1 MKGIRRAAAM
11 CLTMTLAVS
20 TLFGNTAWADMP
32 QKTERKKCVHV
43 HTEECYGEP
52 DEEATSS
59 QIGEEP
65 TECTHVC
72 TVESGCIR
80 NTAVSSGTNEDDSE
94 TGPDEEET
102 NDQKDSADKAE
113 NGGKQ
118 KDSADKAED
127 DEKQEDAPSV
137 STPSDME
144 DTAVPGGTVIP
155 AVKSQIFSW
164 SWYDPEENLLDGK
177 LELNGVTEEAQP
189 SFEEVTEYLPEAII
203 AQVGEKSEVG
213 GEGEEKLLITGWTC
227 SEYVQDEEGRWPLEG
242 TYEFA
247 AELPEAYEL
256 AEDADALVVE
266 VSVTG
271 DQAALTAVSG
281 TAVLH
286 VSFKA
291 GKEAKDLYF
300 DGNNFSSYNNDVM
313 DLLKQ
318 NGIRVTS
325 SGKDR
330 FQLIMTKASI
340 QNLQLSQGTW
350 EIELNGSNV
359 LEGKG
364 KYVAG
369 CGLRIND
376 NVSATIKAGTAP
388 ASLTAHNYPT
398 TGSSDG
404 SCGIQVAGSLTI
416 ESGTIEAT
424 AKAGSNSAPDS
435 GAILVGTTGTLNI
448 NGGSV
453 TAAGTGK
460 KGVYVRGNFQMTG
473 GSLTVTGS
481 GEPGIE
487 NVGSFELSD
496 GTISTKSN
504 SGGIGFLQGRGSA
517 TIKAKE
523 LNTDRLYINGDGS
536 FTVAKGGKVTSGST
550 TINSGTLTNAGEF
563 VSNGPFEKGKYGTF
577 NNTGTIS
584 GSGSLPDDAK
594 QTPDEIKDYTKKISK
609 DYYKNMSID
618 VPNLAAIQKPANAGN
633 LQYELVEDTGSDK
646 GAGTIDKETGR
657 LKVTKAGVFKI
668 KVNTQESGFYKEGE
682 NPVYITLT
690 VNKAAFP
697 DSWNLTVTAASG
709 IYNGSKGYPAA
720 TISTTGIPDGARYEY
735 QLKNTNRTDDLQEEQ
750 WKSECPKIVNVAES
764 GQFVFVRVTV
774 DNYESKIFCSDNQTD
789 ITKRRF
795 LDTKVTLEPQ
805 TVIYNG
811 QSWSPEIKVVENWQG
826 ASGAEVDKADY
837 TIQYWTYW
845 TGTGNSEVTE
855 RKDAGTYTVHL
866 IGQENYTNE
875 SNGAILTIDKCK
887 LNARITGD
895 SFDKVYDGTTDITEE
910 QNLSVQLYSDS
921 GIPDSQDVRADQ
933 VNLAYQ
939 SADVGEH
946 DIEAANI
953 TLAGD
958 NAKNYELTENSAS
971 VKGSII
977 ARDFA
982 SMTVSADPLTYNGTE
997 QKPQILASVETGL
1010 SNVSPDAVVFTYSKN
1025 GVDYQSEIPGFT
1037 DAGTYQVYVKASM
1050 DNFNDAVKTVDVTVQ
1065 QASSNS
1071 GSHSGGGKDSGGKD
1085 SSGKGSSGKG
1095 SSGKSSSGSSGTVT
1109 KDSQKGYRSEEQGV
1123 ITGASNQAVND
1134 GYSHWIK
1141 DARGW
1146 WLRYSDG
1153 TWPMGNTG
1161 AFHWEKVNGR
1171 WWAFGADGYLS
1182 TGWLYDTLYQGWFY
1196 MDENQGMLTGWQFI
1210 NGKWYYLNPSHDGSA
1225 GIMYSN
1231 RRTPDGWYVK
1241 EDGSW
1246 DEEAGR

>member
-1 MKGIRRAAAM
+1 MKGIRRAAAV

-32 QKTERKKCVHV
+32 QKTEKKKCVHV
-43 HTEECYGEP
+43 HSEECYGEP

-80 NTAVSSGTNEDDSE
+80 NTASSSGTNEDDSE
-94 TGPDEEET
+94 TGPDDEET

-113 NGGKQ
+113 NA
-118 KDSADKAED
+118 S
-127 DEKQEDAPSV
+127 SV

-144 DTAVPGGTVIP
+144 NTTIPGGTVIP

-164 SWYDPEENLLDGK
+164 SWYDLEENLLDGR
-177 LELNGVTEEAQP
+177 LELSGVTEESQP
-189 SFEEVTEYLPEAII
+189 SFEEVAEYLPQAII
-203 AQVGEKSEVG
+203 AQVGEESEVG
-213 GEGEEKLLITGWTC
+213 GEEEGKIPITGWNC
-227 SEYVQDEEGRWPLEG
+227 NEYVQDEEGRWPLEG

-256 AEDADALVVE
+256 AEDVDALVVE

-271 DQAALTAVSG
+271 DQVAMPVVSG
-281 TAVLH
+281 TPVLH
-286 VSFKA
+286 VSFNSGEDSKS
-291 GKEAKDLYF
+291 LYF
-300 DGNNFSSYNNDVM
+300 DDHNFSSVNNDVM
-313 DLLKQ
+313 DLL
-318 NGIRVTS
+318 NDHGIEVTS
-325 SGKDR
+325 SGENS
-330 FQLIMTKASI
+330 FQLRMTNATI
-340 QNLQLSQGTW
+340 QNLELSRGTW
-350 EIELNGSNV
+350 EIVLNGRNV

-364 KYVAG
+364 KGFSG

-376 NVSATIKAGTAP
+376 WTSATIKAEP
-388 ASLTAHNYPT
+388 ESASLKVQNYPT
-398 TGSSDG
+398 KKTRDDTSSA
-404 SCGIQVAGSLTI
+404 IVVAGSLTI
-416 ESGTIEAT
+416 ESGTIEA
-424 AKAGSNSAPDS
+424 AAYAEQNSDPVS
-435 GAILVGTTGTLNI
+435 GAIVVQRKGALNI

-453 TAAGTGK
+453 TAAGTHK
-460 KGVYVRGNFQMTG
+460 NGVYVLGNFQMSG
-473 GSLTVTGS
+473 GRLTVTGS
-481 GEPGIE
+481 GKPGIE
-487 NVGSFELSD
+487 NVGDFNLSD
-496 GTISTKSN
+496 GTISAKSN
-504 SGGIGFLQGRGSA
+504 SGGIGFLQRGGSA
-517 TIKAKE
+517 TIQAKE
-523 LNTDRLYINGDGS
+523 LNTDRLYINGNSS
-536 FTVAKGGKVTSGST
+536 FTVARRGKVTSGST
-550 TINSGTLTNAGEF
+550 TINSGTLTNEGEF
-563 VSNGPFEKGKYGTF
+563 VSNGPFVKEKDGTF
-577 NNTGTIS
+577 INTGTIS

-594 QTPDEIKDYTKKISK
+594 QTPDPITGYTAKISEN
-609 DYYKNMSID
+609 YKENMSID
-618 VPNLAAIQKPANAGN
+618 VKNLAAIQKPVKAGN
-633 LQYELVEDTGSDK
+633 LQYELTEYTGSDK
-646 GAGTIDKETGR
+646 GEGTIDKETGH
-657 LKVTKAGVFKI
+657 LTVTKAGVFKI
-668 KVNTQESGFYKEGE
+668 KVNTQASGFYKAGE
-682 NPVYITLT
+682 NPVDITLT
-690 VNKAAFP
+690 VNKAKFP

-709 IYNGSKGYPAA
+709 EYRGAQGYPAA
-720 TISTTGIPDGARYEY
+720 AISASGIPKGAGYEY
-735 QLKNTNRTDDLQEEQ
+735 QLKRTKSTDDLHEDQ
-750 WKSECPKIVNVAES
+750 WKSKCPKIVNVAES

-774 DNYESKIFCSDNQTD
+774 DNYESKIFCSGNQTN
-789 ITKRRF
+789 ITKRSF
-795 LDTKVTLEPQ
+795 TDTKVTLEPE

-811 QSWSPEIKVVENWQG
+811 QSRNPEIKVVENWQG
-826 ASGAEVDKADY
+826 ASGDEVDKADY
-837 TIQYWTYW
+837 TIKDWTYW
-845 TGTGNSEVTE
+845 TGTDNRIVKE
-855 RKDAGTYTVHL
+855 RKNAGTYTVSL
-866 IGQENYTNE
+866 LGQGNYTNE
-875 SNGAILTIDKCK
+875 SNKAILTIDKCK
-887 LNARITGD
+887 LNARITGN
-895 SFDKVYDGTTDITEE
+895 SFDKVYDGTTDIREE

-921 GIPDSQDVRADQ
+921 GTPDSQDVRADQ

-946 DIEAANI
+946 NIEAANI

-958 NAKNYELTENSAS
+958 NAKNYELTENSTS
-971 VKGSII
+971 IKGNIV

-982 SMTVSADPLTYNGTE
+982 SMTVSADSLTYNGTE
-997 QKPQILASVETGL
+997 QKPQIHASVETGL

-1050 DNFNDAVKTVDVTVQ
+1050 DNFNDAVKTVNVTVQ
-1065 QASSNS
+1065 QAPSSS

-1085 SSGKGSSGKG
+1085 SGGKG
-1095 SSGKSSSGSSGTVT
+1095 SSGKSSSVSSGTVT

-1171 WWAFGADGYLS
+1171 WWAFGAEGYLS
-1182 TGWLYDTLYQGWFY
+1182 TGWIYDTLYQGWFY

-1210 NGKWYYLNPSHDGSA
+1210 NGKWYYLNSNQDGSA
-1225 GIMYSN
+1225 GIMYSK

>member
-11 CLTMTLAVS
+11 CLAMTLAVS

-32 QKTERKKCVHV
+32 QKTEKKKCVHV

-65 TECTHVC
+65 TECTHIC

-94 TGPDEEET
+94 TGPDDEET
-102 NDQKDSADKAE
+102 NDQK
-113 NGGKQ
+113 N
-118 KDSADKAED
+118 SADKAED

-144 DTAVPGGTVIP
+144 DTTVPGGTVIP

-177 LELNGVTEEAQP
+177 LELSGVTEEAQP
-189 SFEEVTEYLPEAII
+189 SFEEVTEYLPQAII
-203 AQVGEKSEVG
+203 AQVGEESEAG
-213 GEGEEKLLITGWTC
+213 KEEKLPITGWSC
-227 SEYVQDEEGRWPLEG
+227 NEYVQDEEGCWPLEG

-247 AELPEAYEL
+247 AELPEEYEL
-256 AEDADALVVE
+256 AEDVDALVVE

-271 DQAALTAVSG
+271 DQAALTAYDPNNV
-281 TAVLH
+281 VLS
-286 VSFKA
+286 VNFEEGESFKNLA
-291 GKEAKDLYF
+291 YNESG
-300 DGNNFSSYNNDVM
+300 FSSLRNDVM
-313 DLLKQ
+313 NLLKQ
-318 NGIRVTS
+318 HGITVTS
-325 SGKDR
+325 SGENR
-330 FQLIMTKASI
+330 FQLIMTNASI
-340 QNLQLSQGTW
+340 QNLELSRGTW
-350 EIELNGSNV
+350 EIVLNESNV
-359 LEGKG
+359 LKGKG
-364 KYVAG
+364 TQVG
-369 CGLRIND
+369 GVGLKIKE

-398 TGSSDG
+398 TGTSNDG
-404 SCGIQVAGSLTI
+404 SSGIAVEGNLTI

-424 AKAGSNSAPDS
+424 ADAGKNSAPFS
-435 GAILVGTTGTLNI
+435 GGIVVGREGILNI
-448 NGGSV
+448 NGGAV

-460 KGVYVRGNFQMTG
+460 NGVFVRGNFRMKG
-473 GSLTVTGS
+473 GSLTATGS
-481 GEPGIE
+481 RKPGIE
-487 NVGSFELSD
+487 NEGTFELSG
-496 GTISTKSN
+496 GTISTSADN
-504 SGGIGFLQGRGSA
+504 GGTGFVQRGKPA
-517 TIKAKE
+517 MIKANE
-523 LNTDRLYINGDGS
+523 LNTDRLNITGNSS
-536 FTVAKGGKVTSGST
+536 FTVARGGKVTSGST
-550 TINSGTLTNAGEF
+550 IINSGTLTNEGEF
-563 VSNGPFEKGKYGTF
+563 VSNGPFVKEKDGTF
-577 NNTGTIS
+577 INKGTIS
-584 GSGSLPDDAK
+584 GNGSLPDDLK
-594 QTPDEIKDYTKKISK
+594 QKPGNITVNQAEISAGYRD
-609 DYYKNMSID
+609 NMLID
-618 VPNLAAIQKPANAGN
+618 VPSLAGIHKPVNAGN
-633 LQYELVEDTGSDK
+633 LQYELAEYTGSDK
-646 GAGTIDKETGR
+646 GEGTINEETGQ
-657 LKVTKAGVFKI
+657 LTVKKAGVFKI
-668 KVNTQESGFYKEGE
+668 KVNTQASGLYEAGK

-697 DSWNLTVTAASG
+697 DHWNLIVTATSD

-720 TISTTGIPDGARYEY
+720 AISASGIPKGAGYEY
-735 QLKNTNRTDDLQEEQ
+735 QLKRTKNTDDLQEDQ

-764 GQFVFVRVTV
+764 EQFVFVRVTV
-774 DNYESKIFCSDNQTD
+774 DNYESKVFCSDNRTS
-789 ITKRRF
+789 ITERSF
-795 LDTKVTLEPQ
+795 TDTKVTLEPE

-811 QSWSPEIKVVENWQG
+811 QSRNPEIKVVENWQG
-826 ASGAEVDKADY
+826 TSGDEVNKADY
-837 TIQYWTYW
+837 TIKYWTYW
-845 TGTGNSEVTE
+845 TGTDNSIVRE

-866 IGQENYTNE
+866 LGQGNYKNE
-875 SNGAILTIDKCK
+875 SNTAIFTIDKCK
-887 LNARITGD
+887 LNARITGY

-921 GIPDSQDVRADQ
+921 GTPDSQDVRADQ

-958 NAKNYELTENSAS
+958 NAKNYELTENSTS
-971 VKGSII
+971 IKGNIV

-997 QKPQILASVETGL
+997 QKPQIQASVETGL

-1050 DNFNDAVKTVDVTVQ
+1050 ANFNDAVKTVNVTVQ
-1065 QASSNS
+1065 QAPSSS
-1071 GSHSGGGKDSGGKD
+1071 GSHSGGG
-1085 SSGKGSSGKG
+1085 GKG

-1171 WWAFGADGYLS
+1171 WWAFGAEGYLS
-1182 TGWLYDTLYQGWFY
+1182 TGWIYDTLYQGWFY

-1210 NGKWYYLNPSHDGSA
+1210 NGKWYYLNSNQDGSA
-1225 GIMYSN
+1225 GIMYSK

>member
-1 MKGIRRAAAM
+1 MKGIRRAAAV

-32 QKTERKKCVHV
+32 QKTEKKKCVHV

-52 DEEATSS
+52 DEAATSS
-59 QIGEEP
+59 QIEEEP

-80 NTAVSSGTNEDDSE
+80 NTASSSGTNEDDSE
-94 TGPDEEET
+94 TGPDDEET

-113 NGGKQ
+113 N
-118 KDSADKAED
+118 
-127 DEKQEDAPSV
+127 APSV

-144 DTAVPGGTVIP
+144 DTTVPGGTVIP

-177 LELNGVTEEAQP
+177 LELSGVTEEAQP
-189 SFEEVTEYLPEAII
+189 SFEEVTEYLPQAII
-203 AQVGEKSEVG
+203 AQVGEESEAG
-213 GEGEEKLLITGWTC
+213 KEEKLPITGWSC
-227 SEYVQDEEGRWPLEG
+227 NEYVQDEEGRWPLEG

-256 AEDADALVVE
+256 AEDAEALVVE

-271 DQAALTAVSG
+271 DQAAMPVVSG
-281 TAVLH
+281 TPVLH
-286 VSFKA
+286 VSFNSGDEVKS
-291 GKEAKDLYF
+291 LYF
-300 DGNNFSSYNNDVM
+300 DGENFSSVYSDVM
-313 DLLKQ
+313 NLLKAR
-318 NGIRVTS
+318 GITVTS
-325 SGKDR
+325 LGESS
-330 FQLIMTKASI
+330 FQLTMTNASI
-340 QNLQLSQGTW
+340 QYLELSQGTW
-350 EIELNGSNV
+350 EIVLNGSNE
-359 LEGKG
+359 LKGKG
-364 KYVAG
+364 KGVGG
-369 CGLRIND
+369 CGLRIN
-376 NVSATIKAGTAP
+376 NWVSATIEAGTAP
-388 ASLTAHNYPT
+388 ASLKAKNSPT
-398 TGSSDG
+398 TGRSDPSS
-404 SCGIQVAGSLTI
+404 GIVVAGNLTI

-424 AKAGSNSAPDS
+424 AYAGNNSDPFS
-435 GAILVGTTGTLNI
+435 GAIVVGRKGTLNI
-448 NGGSV
+448 SGGSV

-460 KGVYVRGNFQMTG
+460 NGMFVRGNFQMAG

-481 GEPGIE
+481 GKPGIE
-487 NVGSFELSD
+487 NEGTFELSG

-504 SGGIGFLQGRGSA
+504 SDGIGFLQSGRSA
-517 TIKAKE
+517 TIQDKE
-523 LNTDRLYINGDGS
+523 LITDRLYITNSS
-536 FTVAKGGKVTSGST
+536 FTVASGGKVTSGST
-550 TINSGTLTNAGEF
+550 IIDRGTLTNEGEF
-563 VSNGPFEKGKYGTF
+563 VSNGPFEKKEGTF
-577 NNTGTIS
+577 INTGTIS
-584 GSGSLPDDAK
+584 GSGSLPDDLK
-594 QTPDEIKDYTKKISK
+594 QKPGNITVNQAEISEN
-609 DYYKNMSID
+609 YKENMSIN
-618 VPNLAAIQKPANAGN
+618 VPSLAGIHKPVNAGN

-646 GAGTIDKETGR
+646 GEGTIDKETGQ
-657 LKVTKAGVFKI
+657 LTVTKAGVFKI
-668 KVNTQESGFYKEGE
+668 KVNTQASGFYKAGE

-697 DSWNLTVTAASG
+697 GDWNLTVTAASDEYRG
-709 IYNGSKGYPAA
+709 AQGYPAA
-720 TISTTGIPDGARYEY
+720 AINASGIPSGARYEY
-735 QLKNTNRTDDLQEEQ
+735 QLKSTSSTDDLQEDQ

-774 DNYESKIFCSDNQTD
+774 DNYKSKVFCSGNPTS
-789 ITKRRF
+789 IIKRRF
-795 LDTKVTLEPQ
+795 ADTKVTLEPE

-826 ASGAEVDKADY
+826 ASGDEVDKADY
-837 TIQYWTYW
+837 IIQDWTYW
-845 TGTGNSEVTE
+845 TGTDNSKVTE
-855 RKDAGTYTVHL
+855 RKDAGIYTVYL
-866 IGQENYTNE
+866 LGQRNYTNE
-875 SNGAILTIDKCK
+875 SKQAILTIDKCK
-887 LNARITGD
+887 LNARITGY

-910 QNLSVQLYSDS
+910 QNLFVQLYSDS
-921 GIPDSQDVRADQ
+921 GTPDSQDVRADQ

-946 DIEAANI
+946 NIEAANI

-958 NAKNYELTENSAS
+958 NAKNYELTENSTS
-971 VKGSII
+971 IKGNIV

-982 SMTVSADPLTYNGTE
+982 SMTVSADSLTYNGTE
-997 QKPQILASVETGL
+997 QKPQIHASVETGL

-1050 DNFNDAVKTVDVTVQ
+1050 ANFNDAVKTVNVTVQ
-1065 QASSNS
+1065 QAPSSS

-1085 SSGKGSSGKG
+1085 SGGKGSSGT
-1095 SSGKSSSGSSGTVT
+1095 SSSVSSGTVT

-1171 WWAFGADGYLS
+1171 WWAFGAEGYLS
-1182 TGWLYDTLYQGWFY
+1182 TGWIYDTLYQGWFY

-1210 NGKWYYLNPSHDGSA
+1210 NGKWYYLNSNQDGSA
-1225 GIMYSN
+1225 GIMYSK

>member
-11 CLTMTLAVS
+11 CLTMTVAVS

-52 DEEATSS
+52 DEAATSS
-59 QIGEEP
+59 QIEEEP

-80 NTAVSSGTNEDDSE
+80 NTAASSGTNEDDSE
-94 TGPDEEET
+94 TGPDDEET

-113 NGGKQ
+113 N
-118 KDSADKAED
+118 
-127 DEKQEDAPSV
+127 APSV

-144 DTAVPGGTVIP
+144 DTTVPGGTVIP

-177 LELNGVTEEAQP
+177 LELSGVTEEAQP

-203 AQVGEKSEVG
+203 AQVGEEGEVG
-213 GEGEEKLLITGWTC
+213 EEGKLPITGWSC
-227 SEYVQDEEGRWPLEG
+227 NEYVQDEEGRWPLEG

-247 AELPEAYEL
+247 AELPEVYEL

-271 DQAALTAVSG
+271 DQAAMPVVGVTP
-281 TAVLH
+281 VLN
-286 VSFKA
+286 VSFTPDEGSKS
-291 GKEAKDLYF
+291 LYF
-300 DGNNFSSYNNDVM
+300 DDHNFYSVKDDVM
-313 DLLKQ
+313 KLL
-318 NGIRVTS
+318 NDHGIRVTS
-325 SGKDR
+325 SGENSFR
-330 FQLIMTKASI
+330 LEMTDARI
-340 QNLQLSQGTW
+340 QNLELSQGTW
-350 EIELNGSNV
+350 EIVLNGSNL

-364 KYVAG
+364 KDFSG

-376 NVSATIKAGTAP
+376 WTSATIKAEP
-388 ASLTAHNYPT
+388 ESASLTVKNSPT
-398 TGSSDG
+398 TRDASS
-404 SCGIQVAGSLTI
+404 GIVVAGSLTI
-416 ESGTIEAT
+416 ESGTI
-424 AKAGSNSAPDS
+424 KAIAYAEQNSDLVS
-435 GAILVGTTGTLNI
+435 GAIVVQKNGALNI

-453 TAAGTGK
+453 TATGTHK
-460 KGVYVRGNFQMTG
+460 NGVYVLNNFQMTG
-473 GSLTVTGS
+473 GSLKVTGS
-481 GEPGIE
+481 GKPGIE
-487 NVGSFELSD
+487 NAGNFNLLD

-504 SGGIGFLQGRGSA
+504 SDGIGFLQGRGSV

-523 LNTDRLYINGDGS
+523 LNTDRLYITGDSS
-536 FTVAKGGKVTSGST
+536 FTVASGGKVTSEST
-550 TINSGTLTNAGEF
+550 IIDRGTLTNAGEF
-563 VSNGPFEKGKYGTF
+563 VSNGPFVKNEKGTF
-577 NNTGTIS
+577 INKGTIS
-584 GSGSLPDDAK
+584 GNGSLPDDLK
-594 QTPDEIKDYTKKISK
+594 QKPDSITGYTAEISEN
-609 DYYKNMSID
+609 YKENMSIN
-618 VPNLAAIQKPANAGN
+618 VPSLAGIHKPVNAGN
-633 LQYELVEDTGSDK
+633 LQYELAEYTGSDK
-646 GAGTIDKETGR
+646 GEGTINEETGQ
-657 LKVTKAGVFKI
+657 LTVKKAGVFKI
-668 KVNTQESGFYKEGE
+668 KVNTQASGLYEAGK

-697 DSWNLTVTAASG
+697 DSWNLIVKAASG
-709 IYNGSKGYPAA
+709 EYRGAQGYPAA
-720 TISTTGIPDGARYEY
+720 YISENSIPNGARYEY
-735 QLKNTNRTDDLQEEQ
+735 QLKSTKSTDDLQEDQ

-764 GQFVFVRVTV
+764 DQYVFVRVTV
-774 DNYESKIFCSDNQTD
+774 DNYKPKIFCSGNQTN
-789 ITKRRF
+789 ITKRNF
-795 LDTKVTLEPQ
+795 TDTKVTLEPE

-811 QSWSPEIKVVENWQG
+811 QSWSPKIKVVENRQG
-826 ASGAEVDKADY
+826 ASGNEVDTADY

-845 TGTGNSEVTE
+845 TGTYNKEVTE

-866 IGQENYTNE
+866 LGQGNYTYE
-875 SNGAILTIDKCK
+875 SNTAIFTIDKCK
-887 LNARITGD
+887 LNARITGG
-895 SFDKVYDGTTDITEE
+895 SFDKVYDGTTDIREE

-921 GIPDSQDVRADQ
+921 GTPDSQDVRADQ

-958 NAKNYELTENSAS
+958 NAKNYELTENSTS
-971 VKGSII
+971 IKGNIV

-997 QKPQILASVETGL
+997 QKPQIHASVETGL

-1050 DNFNDAVKTVDVTVQ
+1050 ANFNDTVKTVNVTVQ
-1065 QASSNS
+1065 QAPSSS
-1071 GSHSGGGKDSGGKD
+1071 GSHSGG
-1085 SSGKGSSGKG
+1085 GKG

-1171 WWAFGADGYLS
+1171 WWAFGAEGYLS
-1182 TGWLYDTLYQGWFY
+1182 TGWIYDTLYQGWFY
-1196 MDENQGMLTGWQFI
+1196 MDENQGMLTGCQFI
-1210 NGKWYYLNPSHDGSA
+1210 NGKWYYLNSNQDGSA

>member
-1 MKGIRRAAAM
+1 MRSIRRAAAV

-32 QKTERKKCVHV
+32 QKTEKKKCVHV
-43 HTEECYGEP
+43 HTEECYGGQ

-80 NTAVSSGTNEDDSE
+80 NTAVSSGMNEDDSE
-94 TGPDEEET
+94 TGPDDEET

-113 NGGKQ
+113 N
-118 KDSADKAED
+118 
-127 DEKQEDAPSV
+127 APSV

-144 DTAVPGGTVIP
+144 DTTVPGGTVIP

-177 LELNGVTEEAQP
+177 LELSGVTEEAQP

-203 AQVGEKSEVG
+203 AQVGEESEAG
-213 GEGEEKLLITGWTC
+213 KEEKLTITGWSC
-227 SEYVQDEEGRWPLEG
+227 NEYVQDEEGRWPLEG

-247 AELPEAYEL
+247 AELPEVYEL

-271 DQAALTAVSG
+271 DQAAMPAYDYSKVVLNVNFEEGEPSKGLAYDESG
-281 TAVLH
+281 
-286 VSFKA
+286 
-291 GKEAKDLYF
+291 
-300 DGNNFSSYNNDVM
+300 FSSYKNDVM
-313 DLLKQ
+313 DLLNQ
-318 NGIRVTS
+318 HNITVTS
-325 SGKDR
+325 LENDR
-330 FQLIMTKASI
+330 FRLIMTGATI
-340 QNLQLSQGTW
+340 QNLELSRGTW
-350 EIELNGSNV
+350 EIVLNESNV
-359 LEGKG
+359 LKGKG
-364 KYVAG
+364 KGVAG
-369 CGLRIND
+369 VGLKIKE
-376 NVSATIKAGTAP
+376 NVSATIKEGTAP
-388 ASLTAHNYPT
+388 ASLTAKNSPT
-398 TGSSDG
+398 TGTSRDG
-404 SCGIQVAGSLTI
+404 SSGIAVEGNLTI

-424 AKAGSNSAPDS
+424 ADGGNNSASFSGGIVVGSN
-435 GAILVGTTGTLNI
+435 GTLNI
-448 NGGSV
+448 NGGAV

-460 KGVYVRGNFQMTG
+460 NGVFVRGNFRMKG
-473 GSLTVTGS
+473 GSLTATGS
-481 GEPGIE
+481 RKPGIE
-487 NVGSFELSD
+487 NEGTFELSG

-504 SGGIGFLQGRGSA
+504 SDGIGFLQSGRSA

-523 LNTDRLYINGDGS
+523 LNTDRLYITGDSS
-536 FTVAKGGKVTSGST
+536 FTVASGGKVTSEST
-550 TINSGTLTNAGEF
+550 IIDRGTLTNEGEF
-563 VSNGPFEKGKYGTF
+563 VSNGPFEKKEGTF
-577 NNTGTIS
+577 INTGTIS
-584 GSGSLPDDAK
+584 GSGSLPEDAK
-594 QTPDEIKDYTKKISK
+594 QTPDPITGYTKKISI
-609 DYYKNMSID
+609 DYNKNMSIN
-618 VPNLAAIQKPANAGN
+618 VQNLAAIHKPDRAGK
-633 LQYELVEDTGSDK
+633 LQYELAEYTGSDK
-646 GAGTIDKETGR
+646 GEGTIDKETGQ
-657 LKVTKAGVFKI
+657 LTVTKAGVFKI
-668 KVNTQESGFYKEGE
+668 QVNTQASGLYKAGE
-682 NPVYITLT
+682 NPVDITLT

-697 DSWNLTVTAASG
+697 GDWNLIVTATSG

-720 TISTTGIPDGARYEY
+720 AISASGIPSGARYEY
-735 QLKNTNRTDDLQEEQ
+735 QLKSTSSTDDLQEDQ

-764 GQFVFVRVTV
+764 EQFVFVRVTV
-774 DNYESKIFCSDNQTD
+774 DNYESKVFCSGNQTN
-789 ITKRRF
+789 ITKRDF
-795 LDTKVTLEPQ
+795 TDTKVTLEPEK
-805 TVIYNG
+805 VIYNG
-811 QSWSPEIKVVENWQG
+811 QSRDPEIKVVENWQG
-826 ASGAEVDKADY
+826 ASGDAVNRADY
-837 TIQYWTYW
+837 IIQYWTYW
-845 TGTGNSEVTE
+845 TGTDNREVKE
-855 RKDAGTYTVHL
+855 RKNAGTYTVHL
-866 IGQENYTNE
+866 LGQRNYTNE
-875 SNGAILTIDKCK
+875 SKQAILTIDKCK

-895 SFDKVYDGTTDITEE
+895 SFDKVYDGTTDIREE

-921 GIPDSQDVRADQ
+921 GTPDSQDVRADQ

-946 DIEAANI
+946 NIEAANI
-953 TLAGD
+953 TLVGD
-958 NAKNYELTENSAS
+958 NAKNYELTENSTS
-971 VKGSII
+971 IKGNIV

-982 SMTVSADPLTYNGTE
+982 SMTVSADLLTYNATE
-997 QKPQILASVETGL
+997 QKPQIHASVETGL

-1050 DNFNDAVKTVDVTVQ
+1050 DNFNDAVKTVNVTVQ
-1065 QASSNS
+1065 QAPSSS
-1071 GSHSGGGKDSGGKD
+1071 GSHSGGG
-1085 SSGKGSSGKG
+1085 GKGN
-1095 SSGKSSSGSSGTVT
+1095 SGKSSSGSSGTVT

-1171 WWAFGADGYLS
+1171 WWAFGAEGYLS
-1182 TGWLYDTLYQGWFY
+1182 TGWIYDTLHQGWFY

-1210 NGKWYYLNPSHDGSA
+1210 NGKWYYLNSNHDGSA
-1225 GIMYSN
+1225 GIMYSK

>member
-1 MKGIRRAAAM
+1 MKGIRRAAAV

-32 QKTERKKCVHV
+32 QKTEKKKCVHV
-43 HTEECYGEP
+43 HSEECYGEP

-80 NTAVSSGTNEDDSE
+80 NTASSSGTNEDDSE
-94 TGPDEEET
+94 TGPDDEET

-113 NGGKQ
+113 NA
-118 KDSADKAED
+118 S
-127 DEKQEDAPSV
+127 SV

-144 DTAVPGGTVIP
+144 NTTIPGGTVIP

-164 SWYDPEENLLDGK
+164 SWYDLEENLLDGR
-177 LELNGVTEEAQP
+177 LELSGVTEESQP
-189 SFEEVTEYLPEAII
+189 SFEEVAEYLPQAII
-203 AQVGEKSEVG
+203 AQVGEESEVG
-213 GEGEEKLLITGWTC
+213 GEEEGKIPITGWNC
-227 SEYVQDEEGRWPLEG
+227 NEYVQDEEGRWPLEG

-256 AEDADALVVE
+256 AEDVDALVVE

-271 DQAALTAVSG
+271 DQVAMPVVSG
-281 TAVLH
+281 TPVLH
-286 VSFKA
+286 VSFNSGEDSKS
-291 GKEAKDLYF
+291 LYF
-300 DGNNFSSYNNDVM
+300 DDHNFSSVNNDVM
-313 DLLKQ
+313 DLL
-318 NGIRVTS
+318 NDHGIEVTS
-325 SGKDR
+325 SGENS
-330 FQLIMTKASI
+330 FQLRMTNATI
-340 QNLQLSQGTW
+340 QNLELSRGTW
-350 EIELNGSNV
+350 EIVLNGRNV

-364 KYVAG
+364 KGFSG

-376 NVSATIKAGTAP
+376 WTSATIKAEP
-388 ASLTAHNYPT
+388 ESASLKVQNYPT
-398 TGSSDG
+398 KKTRDDTSSA
-404 SCGIQVAGSLTI
+404 IVVAGSLTI
-416 ESGTIEAT
+416 ESGTIEA
-424 AKAGSNSAPDS
+424 AADAEQNSDPVS
-435 GAILVGTTGTLNI
+435 GAIVVQRKGALNI

-453 TAAGTGK
+453 TAAGTHK
-460 KGVYVRGNFQMTG
+460 NGVYVLGNFQMSG
-473 GSLTVTGS
+473 GRLTVTGS
-481 GEPGIE
+481 GKPGIE
-487 NVGSFELSD
+487 NVGDFNLSD
-496 GTISTKSN
+496 GTISAKSN
-504 SGGIGFLQGRGSA
+504 SGGIGFLQRGGSA
-517 TIKAKE
+517 TIQAKE
-523 LNTDRLYINGDGS
+523 LNTDRLYINGNSS
-536 FTVAKGGKVTSGST
+536 FTVARRGKVTSGST
-550 TINSGTLTNAGEF
+550 TINSGTLTNEGEF
-563 VSNGPFEKGKYGTF
+563 VSNGPFVKEKDGTF
-577 NNTGTIS
+577 INTGTIS

-594 QTPDEIKDYTKKISK
+594 QTPDPITGYTAKISEN
-609 DYYKNMSID
+609 YKENMSID
-618 VPNLAAIQKPANAGN
+618 VKNLAAIQKPVKAGN
-633 LQYELVEDTGSDK
+633 LQYELTEYTGSDK
-646 GAGTIDKETGR
+646 GEGTIDKETGH
-657 LKVTKAGVFKI
+657 LTVTKAGVFKI
-668 KVNTQESGFYKEGE
+668 KVNTQASGFYKAGE
-682 NPVYITLT
+682 NPVDITLT
-690 VNKAAFP
+690 VNKAKFP

-709 IYNGSKGYPAA
+709 EYRGAQGYPAA
-720 TISTTGIPDGARYEY
+720 AISASGIPKGAGYEY
-735 QLKNTNRTDDLQEEQ
+735 QLKRTKSTDDLHEDQ
-750 WKSECPKIVNVAES
+750 WKSKCPKIVNVAES

-774 DNYESKIFCSDNQTD
+774 DNYESKIFCSGNQTN
-789 ITKRRF
+789 ITKRSF
-795 LDTKVTLEPQ
+795 TDTKVTLEPE

-811 QSWSPEIKVVENWQG
+811 QSRNPEIKVVENWQG
-826 ASGAEVDKADY
+826 ASGDEVDKADY
-837 TIQYWTYW
+837 TIKDWTYW
-845 TGTGNSEVTE
+845 TGTDNRIVKE
-855 RKDAGTYTVHL
+855 RKNAGTYTVSL
-866 IGQENYTNE
+866 LGQGNYTNE
-875 SNGAILTIDKCK
+875 SNKAILTIDKCK
-887 LNARITGD
+887 LNARITGN
-895 SFDKVYDGTTDITEE
+895 SFDKVYDGTTDIREE

-921 GIPDSQDVRADQ
+921 GTPDSQDVRADQ

-946 DIEAANI
+946 NIEAANI

-958 NAKNYELTENSAS
+958 NAKNYELTENSTS
-971 VKGSII
+971 IKGNIV

-982 SMTVSADPLTYNGTE
+982 SMTVSADSLTYNGTE
-997 QKPQILASVETGL
+997 QKPQIHASVETGL

-1050 DNFNDAVKTVDVTVQ
+1050 DNFNDAVKTVNVTVQ
-1065 QASSNS
+1065 QAPSSS

-1085 SSGKGSSGKG
+1085 SGGKG
-1095 SSGKSSSGSSGTVT
+1095 SSGKSSSVSSGTVT

-1171 WWAFGADGYLS
+1171 WWAFGAEGYLS
-1182 TGWLYDTLYQGWFY
+1182 TGWIYDTLYQGWFY

-1210 NGKWYYLNPSHDGSA
+1210 NGKWYYLNSNQDGSA
-1225 GIMYSN
+1225 GIMYSK

>member
-72 TVESGCIR
+72 SVESGCIR
-80 NTAVSSGTNEDDSE
+80 NTAASSGMNEDDSE
-94 TGPDEEET
+94 TGPDDEET

-113 NGGKQ
+113 N
-118 KDSADKAED
+118 
-127 DEKQEDAPSV
+127 APSV

-144 DTAVPGGTVIP
+144 DTTVPGGTVIP

-177 LELNGVTEEAQP
+177 LELSGVTEEAQP
-189 SFEEVTEYLPEAII
+189 SFEEVTEYLPQAII
-203 AQVGEKSEVG
+203 AQVGEESEAG
-213 GEGEEKLLITGWTC
+213 KEEKLPITGWSC
-227 SEYVQDEEGRWPLEG
+227 NEYVQDEEGCWPLEG

-256 AEDADALVVE
+256 AEDVEALVVE

-271 DQAALTAVSG
+271 DQAAMPVYDYNNVVLNVNFDEGKTCKGLAYDESG
-281 TAVLH
+281 
-286 VSFKA
+286 
-291 GKEAKDLYF
+291 
-300 DGNNFSSYNNDVM
+300 FSSLNDDVM
-313 DLLKQ
+313 NLL
-318 NGIRVTS
+318 NDRGIEVTN
-325 SGKDR
+325 SGENSFR
-330 FQLIMTKASI
+330 LIMTDATTI
-340 QNLQLSQGTW
+340 QNLELSRGTW
-350 EIELNGSNV
+350 EIVLNGSNV

-364 KYVAG
+364 KGVG
-369 CGLRIND
+369 GVGLKIKE
-376 NVSATIKAGTAP
+376 NVSATIKEGTAP
-388 ASLTAHNYPT
+388 ASLTAKNYPT
-398 TGSSDG
+398 TGTSSDG
-404 SCGIQVAGSLTI
+404 SSGIAVEGNLTI

-424 AKAGSNSAPDS
+424 ADGGKNSASFSGGIVVGSN
-435 GAILVGTTGTLNI
+435 GTLNI
-448 NGGSV
+448 NEGAV

-460 KGVYVRGNFQMTG
+460 NGVFVRGNFRMKG
-473 GSLTVTGS
+473 GSLTATGS
-481 GEPGIE
+481 GKPGIE
-487 NVGSFELSD
+487 NEGTFELSG

-504 SGGIGFLQGRGSA
+504 SGGIGFLQGRGSV

-523 LNTDRLYINGDGS
+523 LNTDRLNITGNSS
-536 FTVAKGGKVTSGST
+536 FTVARGGKVTSGST
-550 TINSGTLTNAGEF
+550 IINSGTLTNEGEF
-563 VSNGPFEKGKYGTF
+563 VSNGPFVKEENGRF
-577 NNTGTIS
+577 INTGTIS
-584 GSGSLPDDAK
+584 GNGSLPDDLK
-594 QTPDEIKDYTKKISK
+594 QKPGNITVNQAEISAGYRD
-609 DYYKNMSID
+609 NRSID
-618 VPNLAAIQKPANAGN
+618 VPSLAGIHQPDRAGN
-633 LQYELVEDTGSDK
+633 LQYELAEYTGSDK
-646 GAGTIDKETGR
+646 GEGTIDKETGQ
-657 LKVTKAGVFKI
+657 LTVTKAGVFKI
-668 KVNTQESGFYKEGE
+668 KVNTQASGFYKAGE
-682 NPVYITLT
+682 NPVDITLT

-697 DSWNLTVTAASG
+697 EHWNLTVTAASG
-709 IYNGSKGYPAA
+709 GEYRGAQGYPAA
-720 TISTTGIPDGARYEY
+720 AISASSIPKGARYEY
-735 QLKNTNRTDDLQEEQ
+735 QLKRTKNTDDLQEDKWE
-750 WKSECPKIVNVAES
+750 SECPKIVNVAES
-764 GQFVFVRVTV
+764 DQFVFVRVTV
-774 DNYESKIFCSDNQTD
+774 NNYESKVFCSDNRTS

-795 LDTKVTLEPQ
+795 ADTKVTLEPEN
-805 TVIYNG
+805 VIYNG
-811 QSWSPEIKVVENWQG
+811 QSWEPKIKVVENWQG
-826 ASGAEVDKADY
+826 ASVDEVDKADY
-837 TIQYWTYW
+837 TIKDWTYW
-845 TGTGNSEVTE
+845 TGTDNMIVKE
-855 RKDAGTYTVHL
+855 RKNAGTYTVSL
-866 IGQENYTNE
+866 LGQGNYTNE
-875 SNGAILTIDKCK
+875 SNKAILTIDKCK
-887 LNARITGD
+887 LNARITGN
-895 SFDKVYDGTTDITEE
+895 SFDKVYDGTTDIREE

-921 GIPDSQDVRADQ
+921 GTPDSQDVRADQ

-946 DIEAANI
+946 NIEAANI

-958 NAKNYELTENSAS
+958 NAKNYELTENSTS
-971 VKGSII
+971 IKGNIV

-997 QKPQILASVETGL
+997 QKPQIHASVETGL

-1050 DNFNDAVKTVDVTVQ
+1050 ANFNDAVKTVNVTVQ
-1065 QASSNS
+1065 KVSSSS
-1071 GSHSGGGKDSGGKD
+1071 GSHSGGGKGSGGKG
-1085 SSGKGSSGKG
+1085 SGGKG
-1095 SSGKSSSGSSGTVT
+1095 SSGKSSSVSSGTVT

-1171 WWAFGADGYLS
+1171 WWAFGAEGYLS
-1182 TGWLYDTLYQGWFY
+1182 TGWIYDTLYQGWFY

-1210 NGKWYYLNPSHDGSA
+1210 NGKWYYLNSNQDGSA
-1225 GIMYSN
+1225 GIMYSK

>member
-1 MKGIRRAAAM
+1 MKGIRRAAAV

-80 NTAVSSGTNEDDSE
+80 NTAASSGTNEDDSE
-94 TGPDEEET
+94 TGPDDEET

-113 NGGKQ
+113 N
-118 KDSADKAED
+118 
-127 DEKQEDAPSV
+127 APSV

-144 DTAVPGGTVIP
+144 DTTVPGGTVIP

-177 LELNGVTEEAQP
+177 LELSGVTEEAQP

-203 AQVGEKSEVG
+203 AQVGEESEAG
-213 GEGEEKLLITGWTC
+213 KEEKLPITGWSC
-227 SEYVQDEEGRWPLEG
+227 NEYVQDEEGCWPLEG

-247 AELPEAYEL
+247 AELPEVYEL
-256 AEDADALVVE
+256 AEDAEALVVE

-271 DQAALTAVSG
+271 DQAAMPVYDYNNVVLNVNFDEGKTCKGLAYDESG
-281 TAVLH
+281 
-286 VSFKA
+286 
-291 GKEAKDLYF
+291 
-300 DGNNFSSYNNDVM
+300 FSSLNDDVM
-313 DLLKQ
+313 NLL
-318 NGIRVTS
+318 NDRGIEVTN
-325 SGKDR
+325 SGENSFR
-330 FQLIMTKASI
+330 LIMTDATTI
-340 QNLQLSQGTW
+340 QNLELSRGTW
-350 EIELNGSNV
+350 EIVLNGSNV

-364 KYVAG
+364 KGVG
-369 CGLRIND
+369 GVGLKIKE
-376 NVSATIKAGTAP
+376 NVRATIKEGTAP
-388 ASLTAHNYPT
+388 ASLTAKNYPT
-398 TGSSDG
+398 TGTSSDG
-404 SCGIQVAGSLTI
+404 SSGIAVEGNLTI

-424 AKAGSNSAPDS
+424 ADGGKNSASFS
-435 GAILVGTTGTLNI
+435 GGIVVGTRGILNI
-448 NGGSV
+448 TGGAV

-460 KGVYVRGNFQMTG
+460 NGVFVRENFRMKG
-473 GSLTVTGS
+473 GSLTATGS
-481 GEPGIE
+481 GKPGIE
-487 NVGSFELSD
+487 NEGTFELSG

-504 SGGIGFLQGRGSA
+504 SGGIGFLQGRGSV
-517 TIKAKE
+517 TIKANE
-523 LNTDRLYINGDGS
+523 LNTDRLNITGNSS
-536 FTVAKGGKVTSGST
+536 FTVARGGKVTSGST
-550 TINSGTLTNAGEF
+550 IINSGTLTNEGEF
-563 VSNGPFEKGKYGTF
+563 VSNGPFVKEENGRF
-577 NNTGTIS
+577 INTGTIS
-584 GSGSLPDDAK
+584 GNGSLPDDVK
-594 QTPDEIKDYTKKISK
+594 QTPDKITGHKTKISA
-609 DYYKNMSID
+609 DYCNNMSIN
-618 VPNLAAIQKPANAGN
+618 VQNLAAIQKPVNAGD
-633 LQYELVEDTGSDK
+633 LQYELVKYTGSDK
-646 GAGTIDKETGR
+646 GEGTIDKKTGQ
-657 LKVTKAGVFKI
+657 LTVTKAGVFKI
-668 KVNTQESGFYKEGE
+668 EVNTQESGLYKAGE
-682 NPVYITLT
+682 NPVCITLT
-690 VNKAAFP
+690 VNKAKFP
-697 DSWNLTVTAASG
+697 DSWNLSVTAARDEYRG
-709 IYNGSKGYPAA
+709 AQGYPAA
-720 TISTTGIPDGARYEY
+720 AISASSIPSGAKYEY
-735 QLKNTNRTDDLQEEQ
+735 QLKSTNSTGDLQEDK
-750 WKSECPKIVNVAES
+750 WKSKCPKIVNVAES

-774 DNYESKIFCSDNQTD
+774 DNYESKVFCSDNRTS
-789 ITKRRF
+789 ITKRKF
-795 LDTKVTLEPQ
+795 TDTKVTLEPEN
-805 TVIYNG
+805 VIYNG
-811 QSWSPEIKVVENWQG
+811 QSRNPEIKVVENWQG
-826 ASGAEVDKADY
+826 ASGDEVNKADY
-837 TIQYWTYW
+837 IIRYWTYW
-845 TGTGNSEVTE
+845 TGTDNREVTE
-855 RKDAGTYTVHL
+855 RKDAGTYTVYL
-866 IGQENYTNE
+866 LGQENYTNE
-875 SNGAILTIDKCK
+875 SKQAILTIDKCK
-887 LNARITGD
+887 LNARITGN
-895 SFDKVYDGTTDITEE
+895 SFDKVYDGTTDIREE

-921 GIPDSQDVRADQ
+921 GTPDSQDVRVDQ

-946 DIEAANI
+946 NIEAANI

-958 NAKNYELTENSAS
+958 NAKNYELTENSTS
-971 VKGSII
+971 IKGSIV

-997 QKPQILASVETGL
+997 QKPQIHASVETGL

-1050 DNFNDAVKTVDVTVQ
+1050 DNFNDAVKTVNVTVQ
-1065 QASSNS
+1065 QAPSSS
-1071 GSHSGGGKDSGGKD
+1071 GSHSGGG
-1085 SSGKGSSGKG
+1085 GKG

-1171 WWAFGADGYLS
+1171 WWAFGAEGYLS
-1182 TGWLYDTLYQGWFY
+1182 TGWIYDTLYQGWFY

-1210 NGKWYYLNPSHDGSA
+1210 NGKWYYLNSNQDGSA
-1225 GIMYSN
+1225 GIMYSK
-1231 RRTPDGWYVK
+1231 RRTPDGCT
-1241 EDGSW
+1241 
-1246 DEEAGR
+1246 

>member
-1 MKGIRRAAAM
+1 MKGKQRGDGRMKGIRRAAAV

-32 QKTERKKCVHV
+32 QKTEKKKCVHV

-80 NTAVSSGTNEDDSE
+80 NTAASSGTNEDDSE
-94 TGPDEEET
+94 TGPDDEET
-102 NDQKDSADKAE
+102 NDQKDSANKAE
-113 NGGKQ
+113 N
-118 KDSADKAED
+118 
-127 DEKQEDAPSV
+127 APSV

-144 DTAVPGGTVIP
+144 DTTVPGGTVIP

-177 LELNGVTEEAQP
+177 LELSGVTEEAQP

-203 AQVGEKSEVG
+203 AQVGAESEAG
-213 GEGEEKLLITGWTC
+213 KEEKLPITGWSC
-227 SEYVQDEEGRWPLEG
+227 NEYVQDEEGRWPLEG

-256 AEDADALVVE
+256 AEDVDAPVVE

-271 DQAALTAVSG
+271 DQAAMPVVSG
-281 TAVLH
+281 ECVLN
-286 VSFKA
+286 VGFNSGEEFKS
-291 GKEAKDLYF
+291 LYF
-300 DGNNFSSYNNDVM
+300 DGNKFSSVNNDVM
-313 DLLKQ
+313 KLL
-318 NGIRVTS
+318 NDHGIKVTN
-325 SGKDR
+325 SGENS
-330 FQLIMTKASI
+330 FQLRMTKATI
-340 QNLQLSQGTW
+340 QNLELSRGTW
-350 EIELNGSNV
+350 EIVLNGSNG

-364 KYVAG
+364 KGVAG
-369 CGLRIND
+369 VGLKIKE
-376 NVSATIKAGTAP
+376 NVSATIKEGTAP
-388 ASLTAHNYPT
+388 ASLTAKNSPT
-398 TGSSDG
+398 TGTSRDG
-404 SCGIQVAGSLTI
+404 SSGIAVEGNLTI

-424 AKAGSNSAPDS
+424 ADGGENSASFSGGIVVGSN
-435 GAILVGTTGTLNI
+435 GTLNI
-448 NGGSV
+448 NGGAV

-460 KGVYVRGNFQMTG
+460 NGVFVRGNFRMKG
-473 GSLTVTGS
+473 GSLTATGS
-481 GEPGIE
+481 RKPGIE
-487 NVGSFELSD
+487 NEGTFELSG

-504 SGGIGFLQGRGSA
+504 SGGIGFLQGRGSV
-517 TIKAKE
+517 TIKANE
-523 LNTDRLYINGDGS
+523 LNTDRLNITGNSS
-536 FTVAKGGKVTSGST
+536 FTVARGGKVTSGST
-550 TINSGTLTNAGEF
+550 IINSGTLTNEGEF
-563 VSNGPFEKGKYGTF
+563 VSNGAFEKEEDGRFINK
-577 NNTGTIS
+577 GTIS
-584 GSGSLPDDAK
+584 GTGSLPDGAK
-594 QTPDEIKDYTKKISK
+594 QTPDPITDYTAKISEN
-609 DYYKNMSID
+609 YKENMSIN
-618 VPNLAAIQKPANAGN
+618 VPSLAGIHKPVNAGN
-633 LQYELVEDTGSDK
+633 LQYELAEYTGSDK
-646 GAGTIDKETGR
+646 GEGTINEETGQ
-657 LKVTKAGVFKI
+657 LTVKKAGVFKI
-668 KVNTQESGFYKEGE
+668 KVNTQASGLYEAGK

-697 DSWNLTVTAASG
+697 DHWNLIVTATSG

-720 TISTTGIPDGARYEY
+720 AISASSIPSGARYEY
-735 QLKNTNRTDDLQEEQ
+735 QLKRTNSTDDLQEDQ

-764 GQFVFVRVTV
+764 DQYVFVRVTV
-774 DNYESKIFCSDNQTD
+774 DNYKPKIFCSGNQTN
-789 ITKRRF
+789 ITKRNF
-795 LDTKVTLEPQ
+795 TDTKVTLEPE

-811 QSWSPEIKVVENWQG
+811 QSWSPKIKVVENWQE
-826 ASGAEVDKADY
+826 ASGDSVDRADY
-837 TIQYWTYW
+837 IIQYWTYW
-845 TGTGNSEVTE
+845 TGTDNMIVTE

-866 IGQENYTNE
+866 LGQGNYTYE
-875 SNGAILTIDKCK
+875 SNTAIFTIDKCK

-921 GIPDSQDVRADQ
+921 GTPDSQDVRADQ

-946 DIEAANI
+946 NIEAANI

-958 NAKNYELTENSAS
+958 NAKNYELTENSTS
-971 VKGSII
+971 IKGNIV

-997 QKPQILASVETGL
+997 QKPQIHASVEIGL
-1010 SNVSPDAVVFTYSKN
+1010 SNESPDAVVFTYSKN

-1050 DNFNDAVKTVDVTVQ
+1050 ANFNDAVKTVNVTVQ
-1065 QASSNS
+1065 QAPSSS
-1071 GSHSGGGKDSGGKD
+1071 GSHSGGGGKG
-1085 SSGKGSSGKG
+1085 SSGKGSSGKS

-1171 WWAFGADGYLS
+1171 WWAFGAEGYLS
-1182 TGWLYDTLYQGWFY
+1182 TGWIYDTLHQGWFY

-1210 NGKWYYLNPSHDGSA
+1210 NGKWYYLNSNQDGSA
-1225 GIMYSN
+1225 GIMYSK

>member
-1 MKGIRRAAAM
+1 MKGIRRAAAV
-11 CLTMTLAVS
+11 CLTMTVAVS

-32 QKTERKKCVHV
+32 QKTEKKKCVHV
-43 HTEECYGEP
+43 HSEECYGEP
-52 DEEATSS
+52 DEAATSS
-59 QIGEEP
+59 QIEEEP

-80 NTAVSSGTNEDDSE
+80 NTAVSSGTGADDSE
-94 TGPDEEET
+94 NSPDDEET
-102 NDQKDSADKAE
+102 ND
-113 NGGKQ
+113 Q

-127 DEKQEDAPSV
+127 DEKQEGAPSV
-137 STPSDME
+137 GTPSDME
-144 DTAVPGGTVIP
+144 DTTVPGGTVIP

-177 LELNGVTEEAQP
+177 LELSGVTEEAQP
-189 SFEEVTEYLPEAII
+189 SFEEVTEYLPEAIV
-203 AQVGEKSEVG
+203 AQVGEESEAG
-213 GEGEEKLLITGWTC
+213 KEEKLSITGWSC
-227 SEYVQDEEGRWPLEG
+227 NEYVQDEEGRWPLEG

-256 AEDADALVVE
+256 AEDAEALVVE

-271 DQAALTAVSG
+271 DQAAMPVVSG
-281 TAVLH
+281 TPVLN
-286 VSFKA
+286 VSFKL
-291 GKEAKDLYF
+291 GDPSKSLYY
-300 DGNNFSSYNNDVM
+300 DGDKFSSVNDDVIK
-313 DLLKQ
+313 LLR
-318 NGIRVTS
+318 NYGITVTS
-325 SGKDR
+325 LGNDR
-330 FQLIMTKASI
+330 FQLRMKNASI
-340 QNLQLSQGTW
+340 QNLELSRGTW
-350 EIELNGSNV
+350 EIVLNGSNE

-364 KYVAG
+364 KDFSG

-376 NVSATIKAGTAP
+376 YASVTIKAEP
-388 ASLTAHNYPT
+388 ESASLKVQNYPT
-398 TGSSDG
+398 KKTSKDTSS
-404 SCGIQVAGSLTI
+404 GIVVAGSLTI
-416 ESGTIEAT
+416 ESGTIEA
-424 AKAGSNSAPDS
+424 AAYAEQNSEPVS
-435 GAILVGTTGTLNI
+435 GAIVVQSNGTLNI

-453 TAAGTGK
+453 TATGTHK
-460 KGVYVRGNFQMTG
+460 NGVYVLNNFQMTG
-473 GSLTVTGS
+473 GSLKVTGS
-481 GEPGIE
+481 GKPGIE
-487 NVGSFELSD
+487 NVGSFELSG
-496 GTISTKSN
+496 GTISTN
-504 SGGIGFLQGRGSA
+504 GGPGFLQSGGSA
-517 TIKAKE
+517 TIQFKE
-523 LNTDRLYINGDGS
+523 LITDRLYITKDSS
-536 FTVAKGGKVTSGST
+536 FTVASGGKVTSGST
-550 TINSGTLTNAGEF
+550 TINSGTLTNEGEF
-563 VSNGPFEKGKYGTF
+563 VSNGTFEKEKDGTF
-577 NNTGTIS
+577 INKGTIS
-584 GSGSLPDDAK
+584 GNGSLPDGLK
-594 QTPDEIKDYTKKISK
+594 QTPAPIGDYKAKISEN
-609 DYYKNMSID
+609 YEKNMSID
-618 VPNLAAIQKPANAGN
+618 VPSLAGIHQPDRAGN
-633 LQYELVEDTGSDK
+633 LQYELAEYTGSDK
-646 GAGTIDKETGR
+646 GEGTIDEETGQ

-668 KVNTQESGFYKEGE
+668 EVNTQESGFYKAGE
-682 NPVYITLT
+682 NPVCITLT

-697 DSWNLTVTAASG
+697 ASWNLIVTATSG

-720 TISTTGIPDGARYEY
+720 AISASSIPSDAKYEY
-735 QLKNTNRTDDLQEEQ
+735 QLKSTNRKDDLQEAQ

-774 DNYESKIFCSDNQTD
+774 DNYESKVFCSGNPTS
-789 ITKRRF
+789 ITQRRF
-795 LDTKVTLEPQ
+795 ADTKVTLEPEN
-805 TVIYNG
+805 VIYNG
-811 QSWSPEIKVVENWQG
+811 QSRSPEIKVVENWQG
-826 ASGAEVDKADY
+826 ASRDEVDKADY

-845 TGTGNSEVTE
+845 TGTDNGEVTE
-855 RKDAGTYTVHL
+855 RKDAGTYTVYL
-866 IGQENYTNE
+866 LGQRNYTNE
-875 SNGAILTIDKCK
+875 SKQAILTIDKCK

-921 GIPDSQDVRADQ
+921 GTPDSQDVRADQ

-946 DIEAANI
+946 NIEAANI

-958 NAKNYELTENSAS
+958 NAKNYELTENSTS
-971 VKGSII
+971 IKGNIV

-997 QKPQILASVETGL
+997 QKPQIHASVETGL
-1010 SNVSPDAVVFTYSKN
+1010 SNVNPDAVVFTYSKN

-1050 DNFNDAVKTVDVTVQ
+1050 ANFNDAVKTVNVTVQ
-1065 QASSNS
+1065 QTSSSS
-1071 GSHSGGGKDSGGKD
+1071 GSHSGGGKDSGGK
-1085 SSGKGSSGKG
+1085 G
-1095 SSGKSSSGSSGTVT
+1095 SSGKSSSVSSGTVT

-1171 WWAFGADGYLS
+1171 WWAFGAEGYLS
-1182 TGWLYDTLYQGWFY
+1182 TGWIYDTLHQGWFY

-1210 NGKWYYLNPSHDGSA
+1210 NGKWYYLNSNQDGSA
-1225 GIMYSN
+1225 GIMYSK

>member
-1 MKGIRRAAAM
+1 MKGIRRAAAV

-80 NTAVSSGTNEDDSE
+80 NIAASSGTNEDDSE
-94 TGPDEEET
+94 TGPDDEET

-113 NGGKQ
+113 N
-118 KDSADKAED
+118 
-127 DEKQEDAPSV
+127 APSV

-144 DTAVPGGTVIP
+144 DTTVPGGTVIP

-177 LELNGVTEEAQP
+177 LELSGVTEEAQP

-203 AQVGEKSEVG
+203 AQVGEEGEVG
-213 GEGEEKLLITGWTC
+213 EEGKLPITGWSC
-227 SEYVQDEEGRWPLEG
+227 NEYVQDEEGRWPLEG

-247 AELPEAYEL
+247 AELPEVYEL
-256 AEDADALVVE
+256 AEDVEALVVE

-271 DQAALTAVSG
+271 DQAAMPVVNPY
-281 TAVLH
+281 AVLN
-286 VSFKA
+286 VSFNPSEGSKS
-291 GKEAKDLYF
+291 LYF
-300 DGNNFSSYNNDVM
+300 DGKNFSSVNSDVM
-313 DLLKQ
+313 KLLND
-318 NGIRVTS
+318 NGIKVKVTS
-325 SGKDR
+325 SGEDR
-330 FQLIMTKASI
+330 FQLIMTNATI
-340 QNLQLSQGTW
+340 QNLELSRGTW
-350 EIELNGSNV
+350 EIVLNGSNE

-364 KYVAG
+364 KDFSG

-376 NVSATIKAGTAP
+376 YVSATIKAEP
-388 ASLTAHNYPT
+388 ESASLKVQNYPT
-398 TGSSDG
+398 KKTSKDTSS
-404 SCGIQVAGSLTI
+404 GIVVAGSLTI
-416 ESGTIEAT
+416 ESGTIEA
-424 AKAGSNSAPDS
+424 AAYAEQNSEPVS
-435 GAILVGTTGTLNI
+435 GAIVVQSNGTLNI

-453 TAAGTGK
+453 TATGTHK
-460 KGVYVRGNFQMTG
+460 NGVYVLNNFQMTG
-473 GSLTVTGS
+473 GSLKVTGS
-481 GEPGIE
+481 GKPGIE
-487 NVGSFELSD
+487 NVGSFELSG

-504 SGGIGFLQGRGSA
+504 SDGIGFLQRGGSA
-517 TIKAKE
+517 TIQAKE
-523 LNTDRLYINGDGS
+523 LNTDRLYINGNSS
-536 FTVAKGGKVTSGST
+536 FTVARGGKVTSGST
-550 TINSGTLTNAGEF
+550 RIDSGTLINAGEF
-563 VSNGPFEKGKYGTF
+563 VSNGPFEKGTYGTF

-584 GSGSLPDDAK
+584 GNGSLPDDVK
-594 QTPDEIKDYTKKISK
+594 QTPDPITGYTKKISI
-609 DYYKNMSID
+609 DYNKNMSIN
-618 VPNLAAIQKPANAGN
+618 VQNLAAIHKPDRAGN
-633 LQYELVEDTGSDK
+633 LQYELAEYAGSDK
-646 GAGTIDKETGR
+646 GEGTIDKESGQ
-657 LKVTKAGVFKI
+657 LKVDRAGVFKI
-668 KVNTQESGFYKEGE
+668 KVNTQASGFYKAGE
-682 NPVYITLT
+682 KPVYITLT

-697 DSWNLTVTAASG
+697 DHWNLTVTAASG
-709 IYNGSKGYPAA
+709 EYRGAQGYPAA
-720 TISTTGIPDGARYEY
+720 DISASNIPGGARYEY
-735 QLKNTNRTDDLQEEQ
+735 QLKRTNGTNDLQEDQ

-764 GQFVFVRVTV
+764 EQFVFVRVTV
-774 DNYESKIFCSDNQTD
+774 DNYESKVFCSGNQTN
-789 ITKRRF
+789 ITKRDF
-795 LDTKVTLEPQ
+795 TDTKVTLEPEN
-805 TVIYNG
+805 VIYNG
-811 QSWSPEIKVVENWQG
+811 QSWSPEIKVVENWQR
-826 ASGAEVDKADY
+826 ASGDEVDKADY
-837 TIQYWTYW
+837 TIKDWTYW
-845 TGTGNSEVTE
+845 TGTDNRIVTE
-855 RKDAGTYTVHL
+855 RKDAGTYTVYL
-866 IGQENYTNE
+866 LGQRNYTNE
-875 SNGAILTIDKCK
+875 SKQAILTIDKCK

-895 SFDKVYDGTTDITEE
+895 SFDKVYDGTTDIREE

-921 GIPDSQDVRADQ
+921 GTPDSQDVRADQ

-946 DIEAANI
+946 NIEAANI

-958 NAKNYELTENSAS
+958 NAKNYELTENSTS
-971 VKGSII
+971 IKGNIV

-982 SMTVSADPLTYNGTE
+982 SMTVSADSLTYNGTE
-997 QKPQILASVETGL
+997 QKPQIHASVETGL

-1050 DNFNDAVKTVDVTVQ
+1050 ANFNDAVKTVNVTVQ
-1065 QASSNS
+1065 QAPSSS

-1085 SSGKGSSGKG
+1085 SGGKGSSGT
-1095 SSGKSSSGSSGTVT
+1095 SSSVSSGTVT

-1146 WLRYSDG
+1146 WLCYSDG

-1171 WWAFGADGYLS
+1171 WWAFGAEGYLS
-1182 TGWLYDTLYQGWFY
+1182 TGWIYDTLYQGWFY

-1210 NGKWYYLNPSHDGSA
+1210 NGKWYYLNSNQDGSA
-1225 GIMYSN
+1225 GIMYSK

>member
-72 TVESGCIR
+72 SVESGCIR
-80 NTAVSSGTNEDDSE
+80 NTAASSGMNEDDSE
-94 TGPDEEET
+94 TGPDDEET
-102 NDQKDSADKAE
+102 NDQKDFADKAE
-113 NGGKQ
+113 N
-118 KDSADKAED
+118 
-127 DEKQEDAPSV
+127 APSV

-144 DTAVPGGTVIP
+144 DTTVPGGTVIP

-177 LELNGVTEEAQP
+177 LELSGVTEEAQP
-189 SFEEVTEYLPEAII
+189 SFEEVTEYLPQAII
-203 AQVGEKSEVG
+203 AQVGEESEAG
-213 GEGEEKLLITGWTC
+213 KEEKLPITGWSC
-227 SEYVQDEEGRWPLEG
+227 NEYVQDEEGCWPLEG

-256 AEDADALVVE
+256 AEDVEALVVE

-271 DQAALTAVSG
+271 DQAAMPVYDYNNVVLNVNFDEGKTCKGLAYDESG
-281 TAVLH
+281 
-286 VSFKA
+286 
-291 GKEAKDLYF
+291 
-300 DGNNFSSYNNDVM
+300 FSSLNDDVM
-313 DLLKQ
+313 NLL
-318 NGIRVTS
+318 NDRGIEVTN
-325 SGKDR
+325 SGENSFR
-330 FQLIMTKASI
+330 LIMTDATTI
-340 QNLQLSQGTW
+340 QNLELSRGTW
-350 EIELNGSNV
+350 EIVLNGSNV

-364 KYVAG
+364 KGVG
-369 CGLRIND
+369 GVGLKIKE
-376 NVSATIKAGTAP
+376 NVSATIKEGTAP
-388 ASLTAHNYPT
+388 ASLTAKNYPT
-398 TGSSDG
+398 TVTSSDG
-404 SCGIQVAGSLTI
+404 SSGIAVEGNLTI

-424 AKAGSNSAPDS
+424 ADGGKNSASFSGGIVVGSN
-435 GAILVGTTGTLNI
+435 GTLNI
-448 NGGSV
+448 NEGAV

-460 KGVYVRGNFQMTG
+460 NGVFVRGNFRMKG
-473 GSLTVTGS
+473 GSLTATGS
-481 GEPGIE
+481 GKPGIE
-487 NVGSFELSD
+487 NEGTFELSG

-504 SGGIGFLQGRGSA
+504 SGGIGFLQGRGSV

-523 LNTDRLYINGDGS
+523 LNTDRLNITGNSS
-536 FTVAKGGKVTSGST
+536 FTVARGGKVTSGST
-550 TINSGTLTNAGEF
+550 IINSGTLTNEGEF
-563 VSNGPFEKGKYGTF
+563 VSNGPFVKEENGRF
-577 NNTGTIS
+577 INTGTIS
-584 GSGSLPDDAK
+584 GNGSLPDDLK
-594 QTPDEIKDYTKKISK
+594 QKPGNITVNQAEISAGYRD
-609 DYYKNMSID
+609 NRSID
-618 VPNLAAIQKPANAGN
+618 VPSLAGIHQPDRAGN
-633 LQYELVEDTGSDK
+633 LQYELAEYTGSDK
-646 GAGTIDKETGR
+646 GEGTIDKETGQ
-657 LKVTKAGVFKI
+657 LTVTKAGVFKI
-668 KVNTQESGFYKEGE
+668 KVNTQASGFYKAGE
-682 NPVYITLT
+682 NPVDITLT

-697 DSWNLTVTAASG
+697 EHWNLTVTAASG
-709 IYNGSKGYPAA
+709 GEYRGAQGYPAA
-720 TISTTGIPDGARYEY
+720 AISASSIPKGARYEY
-735 QLKNTNRTDDLQEEQ
+735 QLKRTKNTDDLQEDKWE
-750 WKSECPKIVNVAES
+750 SECPKIVNVAES
-764 GQFVFVRVTV
+764 DQFVFVRVTV
-774 DNYESKIFCSDNQTD
+774 NNYESKVFCSDNRTS

-795 LDTKVTLEPQ
+795 ADTKVTLEPEN
-805 TVIYNG
+805 VIYNG
-811 QSWSPEIKVVENWQG
+811 QSWEPKIKVVENWQG
-826 ASGAEVDKADY
+826 ASVDEVDKADY
-837 TIQYWTYW
+837 TIKDWTYW
-845 TGTGNSEVTE
+845 TGTDNMIVKE
-855 RKDAGTYTVHL
+855 RKNAGTYTVSL
-866 IGQENYTNE
+866 LGQGNYTNE
-875 SNGAILTIDKCK
+875 SNKAILTIDKCK
-887 LNARITGD
+887 LNARITGN
-895 SFDKVYDGTTDITEE
+895 SFDKVYDGTTDIREE

-921 GIPDSQDVRADQ
+921 GTPDSQDVRADQ

-946 DIEAANI
+946 NIEAANI

-958 NAKNYELTENSAS
+958 NAKNYELTENSTS
-971 VKGSII
+971 IKGNIV

-997 QKPQILASVETGL
+997 QKPQIHASVETGL

-1050 DNFNDAVKTVDVTVQ
+1050 ANFNDAVKTVDVTVQ

-1071 GSHSGGGKDSGGKD
+1071 GSHSGGGKGSG
-1085 SSGKGSSGKG
+1085 GKGSSGKG

-1171 WWAFGADGYLS
+1171 WWAFGAEGYLS
-1182 TGWLYDTLYQGWFY
+1182 TGWIYDTLYQGWFY

-1210 NGKWYYLNPSHDGSA
+1210 NGKWYYLNPNQDGSA

>member
-1 MKGIRRAAAM
+1 MKGIRRAAAV

-80 NTAVSSGTNEDDSE
+80 NTVSSSGTNEDDSE
-94 TGPDEEET
+94 TGPDDEET
-102 NDQKDSADKAE
+102 ND
-113 NGGKQ
+113 Q

-144 DTAVPGGTVIP
+144 DTTVPGGTVIP

-177 LELNGVTEEAQP
+177 LELSGVTEEAQP

-203 AQVGEKSEVG
+203 AQVGEESEA
-213 GEGEEKLLITGWTC
+213 GEEGKLPITGWSC
-227 SEYVQDEEGRWPLEG
+227 NEYVQDEEGRWPLEG

-256 AEDADALVVE
+256 AEDAEALVVE

-271 DQAALTAVSG
+271 DQAAMPVVSG
-281 TAVLH
+281 TPVLN
-286 VSFKA
+286 VSFKS
-291 GKEAKDLYF
+291 GDPSKSLYY
-300 DGNNFSSYNNDVM
+300 DGDKFSSVNDDVM
-313 DLLKQ
+313 KLLKER
-318 NGIRVTS
+318 GIEVTS
-325 SGKDR
+325 SGESS
-330 FQLIMTKASI
+330 FQLRMTNATI
-340 QNLQLSQGTW
+340 QNLELSWGTW
-350 EIELNGSNV
+350 EIVLNGSNE

-364 KYVAG
+364 KDFSG
-369 CGLRIND
+369 CGLRIN
-376 NVSATIKAGTAP
+376 NWTSATIKAGTAP
-388 ASLTAHNYPT
+388 ASLTAKNSPT
-398 TGSSDG
+398 TGTSRDG
-404 SCGIQVAGSLTI
+404 SSGIVVAGNLTI

-424 AKAGSNSAPDS
+424 AYAGNDSAPDS

-460 KGVYVRGNFQMTG
+460 KGVYVRNNFQMTG
-473 GSLTVTGS
+473 GSLKVTGS
-481 GEPGIE
+481 GKPGIE
-487 NVGSFELSD
+487 NVGNFNLLD

-504 SGGIGFLQGRGSA
+504 SDGIGFLQGGGSA
-517 TIKAKE
+517 TIQARE
-523 LNTDRLYINGDGS
+523 LITDRLCITNSS
-536 FTVAKGGKVTSGST
+536 FTVASGGKVTSGST
-550 TINSGTLTNAGEF
+550 IIKSGSTLTNEGEF
-563 VSNGPFEKGKYGTF
+563 VSNGPFEKEEDGRF
-577 NNTGTIS
+577 INNGIIS
-584 GSGSLPDDAK
+584 GTGSLPDGAK
-594 QTPDEIKDYTKKISK
+594 QTPAPIKGYIAEISAGYRD
-609 DYYKNMSID
+609 NMLID
-618 VPNLAAIQKPANAGN
+618 VPSLAGIHQPDKAGN
-633 LQYELVEDTGSDK
+633 LQYELAEYTGSDK
-646 GAGTIDKETGR
+646 GEGTIDKETGQ
-657 LKVTKAGVFKI
+657 LTVTKAGVFKI
-668 KVNTQESGFYKEGE
+668 EVNTQESGFYKAGE

-697 DSWNLTVTAASG
+697 ASWNLIVTATSG

-720 TISTTGIPDGARYEY
+720 AINASGIPSGARYEY
-735 QLKNTNRTDDLQEEQ
+735 QLKSTSSTDDLQEDQ

-764 GQFVFVRVTV
+764 DQFVFVRVTV
-774 DNYESKIFCSDNQTD
+774 NNYESKVFCSDNRTS

-795 LDTKVTLEPQ
+795 ADTKVTLEPEN
-805 TVIYNG
+805 VIYNG
-811 QSWSPEIKVVENWQG
+811 QSWEPKIKVVENWQG
-826 ASGAEVDKADY
+826 ASRDEVDKADY
-837 TIQYWTYW
+837 TIKDWTYW
-845 TGTGNSEVTE
+845 TGTDNMIVKE
-855 RKDAGTYTVHL
+855 RKNAGTYTVSL
-866 IGQENYTNE
+866 LGQGNYTNE
-875 SNGAILTIDKCK
+875 SNKAILTIDKCK
-887 LNARITGD
+887 LNARITGN
-895 SFDKVYDGTTDITEE
+895 SFDKVYDGTTDIREE

-921 GIPDSQDVRADQ
+921 GTPDSQDVRADQ

-946 DIEAANI
+946 NIEAANI

-958 NAKNYELTENSAS
+958 NAKNYELTENSTS
-971 VKGSII
+971 IKGNIV

-997 QKPQILASVETGL
+997 QKPQIHASVETGL

-1050 DNFNDAVKTVDVTVQ
+1050 ANFNDAVKTVNVTVQ
-1065 QASSNS
+1065 KVSSSS
-1071 GSHSGGGKDSGGKD
+1071 GSHSGGGKGSG
-1085 SSGKGSSGKG
+1085 GKG
-1095 SSGKSSSGSSGTVT
+1095 SSGKSSSVSSGTVT

-1171 WWAFGADGYLS
+1171 WWAFGAEGYLS
-1182 TGWLYDTLYQGWFY
+1182 TGWIYDTLYQGWFY

-1210 NGKWYYLNPSHDGSA
+1210 NGKWYYLNSNQDGSA
-1225 GIMYSN
+1225 GIMYSK

>member
-1 MKGIRRAAAM
+1 M
-11 CLTMTLAVS
+11 
-20 TLFGNTAWADMP
+20 
-32 QKTERKKCVHV
+32 
-43 HTEECYGEP
+43 
-52 DEEATSS
+52 
-59 QIGEEP
+59 
-65 TECTHVC
+65 
-72 TVESGCIR
+72 
-80 NTAVSSGTNEDDSE
+80 
-94 TGPDEEET
+94 
-102 NDQKDSADKAE
+102 
-113 NGGKQ
+113 
-118 KDSADKAED
+118 
-127 DEKQEDAPSV
+127 
-137 STPSDME
+137 
-144 DTAVPGGTVIP
+144 
-155 AVKSQIFSW
+155 
-164 SWYDPEENLLDGK
+164 
-177 LELNGVTEEAQP
+177 
-189 SFEEVTEYLPEAII
+189 
-203 AQVGEKSEVG
+203 
-213 GEGEEKLLITGWTC
+213 
-227 SEYVQDEEGRWPLEG
+227 QDEEGRWPLEG

-271 DQAALTAVSG
+271 DQAALTAYNLNDV
-281 TAVLH
+281 VLN
-286 VSFKA
+286 VNFEEEKTFTSLA
-291 GKEAKDLYF
+291 Y
-300 DGNNFSSYNNDVM
+300 DGNNFSSLYNDVM
-313 DLLKQ
+313 NLLNQ
-318 NGIRVTS
+318 HGITVAS
-325 SGKDR
+325 LGNDK
-330 FQLIMTKASI
+330 FQLIMTGASI
-340 QNLQLSQGTW
+340 QNLELRRGTW
-350 EIELNGSNV
+350 EIVLNGSNV

-364 KYVAG
+364 KDVGG

-376 NVSATIKAGTAP
+376 NVSATIKVGTAP

-398 TGSSDG
+398 KGTSDG

-416 ESGTIEAT
+416 KSGAIEAI

-487 NVGSFELSD
+487 NVGNFKLSD
-496 GTISTKSN
+496 GTISTRADS
-504 SGGIGFLQGRGSA
+504 GIGFLQRGESA
-517 TIKAKE
+517 TIQANE
-523 LNTDRLYINGDGS
+523 LITDQLYITNNSS
-536 FTVAKGGKVTSGST
+536 FIVASGGKVTSGST
-550 TINSGTLTNAGEF
+550 IINSGTLTNAGEF
-563 VSNGPFEKGKYGTF
+563 VSNGSFEKGTYGTF
-577 NNTGTIS
+577 INNGTIS
-584 GSGSLPDDAK
+584 GTGSLPDDAK
-594 QTPDEIKDYTKKISK
+594 QIPDNITVYTAEISADYR
-609 DYYKNMSID
+609 DNMSIN
-618 VPNLAAIQKPANAGN
+618 VQNLAAIQKPVNAGN
-633 LQYELVEDTGSDK
+633 LQYELAEYTGSDK
-646 GAGTIDKETGR
+646 GEGTIDKETGQ
-657 LKVTKAGVFKI
+657 LTVTKAGVFKI
-668 KVNTQESGFYKEGE
+668 KVNTQESGFYKEGK
-682 NPVYITLT
+682 NPVYIILT

-709 IYNGSKGYPAA
+709 EYRGAQGYPAA
-720 TISTTGIPDGARYEY
+720 AISENSIPNGARYEY
-735 QLKNTNRTDDLQEEQ
+735 QLKRTKSTDDLQEDQ

-764 GQFVFVRVTV
+764 DQFVFVRVTV
-774 DNYESKIFCSDNQTD
+774 DNYESKIFCSDNQTN
-789 ITKRRF
+789 ITKRNF
-795 LDTKVTLEPQ
+795 TDTKVTLEPE

-811 QSWSPEIKVVENWQG
+811 QSWSPKIKVVENWHG
-826 ASGAEVDKADY
+826 ASENEVDTADY

-845 TGTGNSEVTE
+845 TGTYNTDVTE
-855 RKDAGTYTVHL
+855 RKDAGTYTVWL
-866 IGQENYTNE
+866 MGKNKNYWANNMTA
-875 SNGAILTIDKCK
+875 SFTIDKCK

-895 SFDKVYDGTTDITEE
+895 SLDKVYDGTTDITEE

-921 GIPDSQDVRADQ
+921 GTPDSQDVRADQ

-946 DIEAANI
+946 NIEAANI
-953 TLAGD
+953 SLSGN
-958 NAKNYELTENSAS
+958 NAKNYELTENSTS
-971 VKGSII
+971 IKGRII

-997 QKPQILASVETGL
+997 QKPQIRASVETGL

-1050 DNFNDAVKTVDVTVQ
+1050 ANFNDAVKTVNVTVQ
-1065 QASSNS
+1065 QAPSNS
-1071 GSHSGGGKDSGGKD
+1071 GSHSGGGKDSGGNG

-1134 GYSHWIK
+1134 GYSHWMK

-1182 TGWLYDTLYQGWFY
+1182 TGWIYDTLYQGWFY
-1196 MDENQGMLTGWQFI
+1196 MDESQGMLTGWQFI

>member
-1 MKGIRRAAAM
+1 MKGIRRAAAV

-72 TVESGCIR
+72 SVESGCIR
-80 NTAVSSGTNEDDSE
+80 NIAASSGMNEDDSE
-94 TGPDEEET
+94 TGPDDEET

-113 NGGKQ
+113 N
-118 KDSADKAED
+118 
-127 DEKQEDAPSV
+127 APSV

-144 DTAVPGGTVIP
+144 DTTVPGGTVIP

-177 LELNGVTEEAQP
+177 LELSGVTEEAQP

-203 AQVGEKSEVG
+203 AQI
-213 GEGEEKLLITGWTC
+213 GEESEAGKEGKLPITGWSC
-227 SEYVQDEEGRWPLEG
+227 NEYVQDEEGRWPLEG

-247 AELPEAYEL
+247 AELPEVYEL
-256 AEDADALVVE
+256 AEDADALVVQ

-271 DQAALTAVSG
+271 DQAALTAYDPNNV
-281 TAVLH
+281 VLS
-286 VSFKA
+286 VNFEEGNSFKNLA
-291 GKEAKDLYF
+291 YNESG
-300 DGNNFSSYNNDVM
+300 FSSLRNDVM
-313 DLLKQ
+313 NLLKQ
-318 NGIRVTS
+318 HGITVTS
-325 SGKDR
+325 SGENR
-330 FQLIMTKASI
+330 FQLIMTNASV
-340 QNLQLSQGTW
+340 QNLELSRGTW
-350 EIELNGSNV
+350 EIVLNGRNV

-364 KYVAG
+364 TEVG
-369 CGLRIND
+369 GVGLKIKE

-388 ASLTAHNYPT
+388 AFLTAKNSPT
-398 TGSSDG
+398 TGTSKDG
-404 SCGIQVAGSLTI
+404 SSGIAVEGNLTI

-424 AKAGSNSAPDS
+424 ADGGENSASFSGGIVVGSN
-435 GAILVGTTGTLNI
+435 GTLNI
-448 NGGSV
+448 NGGAV
-453 TAAGTGK
+453 TAAGIGK
-460 KGVYVRGNFQMTG
+460 NGVFVRGNFRMKG
-473 GSLTVTGS
+473 GSLTATGS
-481 GEPGIE
+481 RKPGIE
-487 NVGSFELSD
+487 NEGTFNLSG

-504 SGGIGFLQGRGSA
+504 SDGIGFLQSGGFA
-517 TIKAKE
+517 TIQARE
-523 LNTDRLYINGDGS
+523 LITDRLCITNSS
-536 FTVAKGGKVTSGST
+536 FTVASGGKVTSGST
-550 TINSGTLTNAGEF
+550 IIKSGSTLTNEGEF
-563 VSNGPFEKGKYGTF
+563 VSNGAFEKEEDGRFINK
-577 NNTGTIS
+577 GTIS
-584 GSGSLPDDAK
+584 GTGSLPDGAK
-594 QTPDEIKDYTKKISK
+594 QTPDPITDYTAKISEN
-609 DYYKNMSID
+609 YKENMSIN
-618 VPNLAAIQKPANAGN
+618 VPSLAGIHQPDKAGN
-633 LQYELVEDTGSDK
+633 LQYELAEYTGSDK
-646 GAGTIDKETGR
+646 GEGTIKKESGQLT
-657 LKVTKAGVFKI
+657 VTKAGVFKI
-668 KVNTQESGFYKEGE
+668 KVNTQASGLYEAGK

-697 DSWNLTVTAASG
+697 DHWNLIVTATSG

-720 TISTTGIPDGARYEY
+720 AISASSIPSGARYEY
-735 QLKNTNRTDDLQEEQ
+735 QLKRTNRTDDLQEDQ

-764 GQFVFVRVTV
+764 DQFVFVRVTV
-774 DNYESKIFCSDNQTD
+774 NNYESKVFCSDNRTS

-795 LDTKVTLEPQ
+795 ADTKVTLEPEN
-805 TVIYNG
+805 VIYNG
-811 QSWSPEIKVVENWQG
+811 QSWEPKIKVVENWQG
-826 ASGAEVDKADY
+826 ASRDEVDKADY
-837 TIQYWTYW
+837 TIKDWTYW
-845 TGTGNSEVTE
+845 TGTDNMIVKE
-855 RKDAGTYTVHL
+855 RKNAGTYTVSL
-866 IGQENYTNE
+866 LGQGNYTNE
-875 SNGAILTIDKCK
+875 SNKAILTIDKCK
-887 LNARITGD
+887 LNARITGN
-895 SFDKVYDGTTDITEE
+895 SFDKVYDGTTDIREE

-921 GIPDSQDVRADQ
+921 GTPDSQDVRADQ

-946 DIEAANI
+946 NIEAANI

-958 NAKNYELTENSAS
+958 NAKNYELTENSTS
-971 VKGSII
+971 IKGNIV

-997 QKPQILASVETGL
+997 QKPQIHASVETGL

-1037 DAGTYQVYVKASM
+1037 DAGIYQVYVKASM
-1050 DNFNDAVKTVDVTVQ
+1050 ANFNDAVKTVNVTVQ

-1071 GSHSGGGKDSGGKD
+1071 GSHSGGGKGSG
-1085 SSGKGSSGKG
+1085 GKGSSGKG
-1095 SSGKSSSGSSGTVT
+1095 SSGKSSSGSSGIVT

-1171 WWAFGADGYLS
+1171 WWAFGAEGYLS
-1182 TGWLYDTLYQGWFY
+1182 TGWIYDTLYQGWFY

-1210 NGKWYYLNPSHDGSA
+1210 NGKWYYLNSNQDGSA
-1225 GIMYSN
+1225 GIMYSK

>member
-80 NTAVSSGTNEDDSE
+80 NIAASSGTNEDDSE
-94 TGPDEEET
+94 TGPDDEET

-113 NGGKQ
+113 N
-118 KDSADKAED
+118 
-127 DEKQEDAPSV
+127 APSV

-144 DTAVPGGTVIP
+144 DTTVPGGTVIP

-177 LELNGVTEEAQP
+177 LELSGVTEEAQP

-203 AQVGEKSEVG
+203 AQVGEEGEVG
-213 GEGEEKLLITGWTC
+213 EEGKLPITGWTC
-227 SEYVQDEEGRWPLEG
+227 NEYVQDEEGRWPLEG

-256 AEDADALVVE
+256 AEDVDALVVE

-271 DQAALTAVSG
+271 DQAAMPVVSG
-281 TAVLH
+281 KCVLN
-286 VSFKA
+286 VSFNSGEEFK
-291 GKEAKDLYF
+291 GLYF
-300 DGNNFSSYNNDVM
+300 DGNKFSSVNNDVM
-313 DLLKQ
+313 KLL
-318 NGIRVTS
+318 NDHGIKVTN
-325 SGKDR
+325 SGENS
-330 FQLIMTKASI
+330 FQLRMTNATI
-340 QNLQLSQGTW
+340 QNLELSQGTW
-350 EIELNGSNV
+350 EIVLNGSNV
-359 LEGKG
+359 LKGKG
-364 KYVAG
+364 KGFSG

-376 NVSATIKAGTAP
+376 YVSATIKAETAS
-388 ASLTAHNYPT
+388 ASLTVKNSPT
-398 TGSSDG
+398 KRTSDDASSA
-404 SCGIQVAGSLTI
+404 IVVAGSLTI
-416 ESGTIEAT
+416 ESGTIEAS
-424 AKAGSNSAPDS
+424 AYAEQNSDPVS
-435 GAILVGTTGTLNI
+435 GAIVVQSNGTLNI
-448 NGGSV
+448 SGGSV
-453 TAAGTGK
+453 TAAGTHK
-460 KGVYVRGNFQMTG
+460 NGVYVRRNFQMTG

-481 GEPGIE
+481 GKPGIE
-487 NVGSFELSD
+487 NEGNFKLSG
-496 GTISTKSN
+496 GTISTKSK
-504 SGGIGFLQGRGSA
+504 SDGIGFLQRGGSA
-517 TIKAKE
+517 TIQARE
-523 LNTDRLYINGDGS
+523 LNTDRLYINGNSS
-536 FTVAKGGKVTSGST
+536 FTVARGGKVTSGST
-550 TINSGTLTNAGEF
+550 IIDSGTLTNEGEF
-563 VSNGPFEKGKYGTF
+563 VSNGPFEKGTYGTF

-584 GSGSLPDDAK
+584 GTGSLPDGVK
-594 QTPDEIKDYTKKISK
+594 QTPDKITGHKTKISA
-609 DYYKNMSID
+609 DYCNNMSIN
-618 VPNLAAIQKPANAGN
+618 VQNLAGIHKPDRAGN
-633 LQYELVEDTGSDK
+633 LQYELAEYTGSDK
-646 GAGTIDKETGR
+646 GVGTIDKETGQ
-657 LKVTKAGVFKI
+657 LKVDRAGVFKI
-668 KVNTQESGFYKEGE
+668 EVNTQESGLYKAGE
-682 NPVYITLT
+682 NPVCITLT
-690 VNKAAFP
+690 VNKAKFP
-697 DSWNLTVTAASG
+697 DSWNLTVKAASG
-709 IYNGSKGYPAA
+709 KYRGAQGYLAA
-720 TISTTGIPDGARYEY
+720 TISPIGIPDGARYEY
-735 QLKNTNRTDDLQEEQ
+735 QLKSTSSTDDLQEAQ
-750 WKSECPKIVNVAES
+750 WESECPKIVNVAES
-764 GQFVFVRVTV
+764 EQFVFVRVTV
-774 DNYESKIFCSDNQTD
+774 DNYESKVFCSDNRTS
-789 ITKRRF
+789 ITERSF
-795 LDTKVTLEPQ
+795 TDTKVTLEPEN
-805 TVIYNG
+805 VIYNG
-811 QSWSPEIKVVENWQG
+811 QSRNPEIKVVENWQG
-826 ASGAEVDKADY
+826 TSGDDEVNKADY
-837 TIQYWTYW
+837 TIKYWTYW
-845 TGTGNSEVTE
+845 TGTDNREVRE

-866 IGQENYTNE
+866 LGQGNYKNE
-875 SNGAILTIDKCK
+875 SNTAIFTIDKCK
-887 LNARITGD
+887 LNARITGY

-921 GIPDSQDVRADQ
+921 GTPDSQDVRADQ

-958 NAKNYELTENSAS
+958 NAKNYELTENSTS
-971 VKGSII
+971 IKGSII

-997 QKPQILASVETGL
+997 QKPQIHASVETGL

-1050 DNFNDAVKTVDVTVQ
+1050 ANFNDAVKTVNVTVQ
-1065 QASSNS
+1065 QAPSSS
-1071 GSHSGGGKDSGGKD
+1071 GSHSGGG
-1085 SSGKGSSGKG
+1085 GKG

-1171 WWAFGADGYLS
+1171 WWAFGAEGYLS
-1182 TGWLYDTLYQGWFY
+1182 TGWIYDTLYQGWFY

-1210 NGKWYYLNPSHDGSA
+1210 NGKWYYLNSNQDGSA
-1225 GIMYSN
+1225 GIMYSK

>member
-32 QKTERKKCVHV
+32 QKTEKKKCVHV

-80 NTAVSSGTNEDDSE
+80 NTAASSGMNEDDSE
-94 TGPDEEET
+94 TGPDDEET

-113 NGGKQ
+113 N
-118 KDSADKAED
+118 
-127 DEKQEDAPSV
+127 APSV

-144 DTAVPGGTVIP
+144 DTTVPGGTVIP
-155 AVKSQIFSW
+155 AVKFQIFSW

-177 LELNGVTEEAQP
+177 LELSGVTEEAQP
-189 SFEEVTEYLPEAII
+189 SFEEVTEYLPQAII
-203 AQVGEKSEVG
+203 AQVGEESEAG
-213 GEGEEKLLITGWTC
+213 KEEKLPITGWTC
-227 SEYVQDEEGRWPLEG
+227 NEYVQDEEGRWPLEG

-271 DQAALTAVSG
+271 DQAAMPVYDYNNVVLNVNFDEGKTCKGLAYDESG
-281 TAVLH
+281 
-286 VSFKA
+286 
-291 GKEAKDLYF
+291 
-300 DGNNFSSYNNDVM
+300 FSSLNDDVM
-313 DLLKQ
+313 NLL
-318 NGIRVTS
+318 NDRGIEVTN
-325 SGKDR
+325 SGENSFR
-330 FQLIMTKASI
+330 LIMTDATTI
-340 QNLQLSQGTW
+340 QNLELSRGTW
-350 EIELNGSNV
+350 EIVLNGSNV

-364 KYVAG
+364 KGVG
-369 CGLRIND
+369 GVGLKIKE
-376 NVSATIKAGTAP
+376 NVSATIKEGTAP
-388 ASLTAHNYPT
+388 ASLTAKNYPT
-398 TGSSDG
+398 TGTSSDG
-404 SCGIQVAGSLTI
+404 SSGIAVEGNLTI

-424 AKAGSNSAPDS
+424 ADGGKNSASFSGGIVVGSN
-435 GAILVGTTGTLNI
+435 GNLNI
-448 NGGSV
+448 NEGAV

-460 KGVYVRGNFQMTG
+460 NGVFVRGNFRMKG
-473 GSLTVTGS
+473 GSLTATGS
-481 GEPGIE
+481 GKPGIE
-487 NVGSFELSD
+487 NEGTFELSG

-504 SGGIGFLQGRGSA
+504 SGGIGFLQGRGSV

-523 LNTDRLYINGDGS
+523 LNTDRLNITGNSS
-536 FTVAKGGKVTSGST
+536 FTVASGGKVTSGST
-550 TINSGTLTNAGEF
+550 IIDSGTLTNEGEF
-563 VSNGPFEKGKYGTF
+563 VSNGPFEKGKDGTF
-577 NNTGTIS
+577 NNKGIIS
-584 GSGSLPDDAK
+584 GSGSLPDDLK
-594 QTPDEIKDYTKKISK
+594 QKPGNITVNQAEISAGYRD
-609 DYYKNMSID
+609 NMLID
-618 VPNLAAIQKPANAGN
+618 VPSLAGIHQPDKAGN
-633 LQYELVEDTGSDK
+633 LQYELAEYTGSDK
-646 GAGTIDKETGR
+646 GEGTIDKETGQ
-657 LKVTKAGVFKI
+657 LTVTKAGVFKI
-668 KVNTQESGFYKEGE
+668 KVNTQASGFYKAGE

-697 DSWNLTVTAASG
+697 ASWNLIVTATSG

-720 TISTTGIPDGARYEY
+720 TISTTDIPDGARYEY
-735 QLKNTNRTDDLQEEQ
+735 QLKSTKSTDDLREDQ

-764 GQFVFVRVTV
+764 DQFVFVRVTV
-774 DNYESKIFCSDNQTD
+774 NNYESKVFCSDNRTS

-795 LDTKVTLEPQ
+795 ADTKVTLEPEN
-805 TVIYNG
+805 VIYNG
-811 QSWSPEIKVVENWQG
+811 QSWEPKIKVVENWQG
-826 ASGAEVDKADY
+826 ASRDEVDKADY
-837 TIQYWTYW
+837 TIKDWTYW
-845 TGTGNSEVTE
+845 TGTDNMIVKE
-855 RKDAGTYTVHL
+855 RKNAGTYTVSL
-866 IGQENYTNE
+866 LGQGNYTNE
-875 SNGAILTIDKCK
+875 SNKAILTIDKCK
-887 LNARITGD
+887 LNARITGN
-895 SFDKVYDGTTDITEE
+895 SFDKVYDGTTDIREE

-921 GIPDSQDVRADQ
+921 GTPDSQDVRADQ

-958 NAKNYELTENSAS
+958 NAKNYELTENSTS
-971 VKGSII
+971 IKGNIV

-997 QKPQILASVETGL
+997 QKPQIHASVETGL

-1050 DNFNDAVKTVDVTVQ
+1050 ANFNDAVKTVNVTVQ
-1065 QASSNS
+1065 QAPSSS
-1071 GSHSGGGKDSGGKD
+1071 GSHSGGG
-1085 SSGKGSSGKG
+1085 GKG

-1171 WWAFGADGYLS
+1171 WWAFGAEGYLS
-1182 TGWLYDTLYQGWFY
+1182 TGWIYDTLHQGWFY

-1210 NGKWYYLNPSHDGSA
+1210 NGKWYYLNPNQDGSA
-1225 GIMYSN
+1225 GIMYSK

>member
-1 MKGIRRAAAM
+1 MKGIRRAAAV

-32 QKTERKKCVHV
+32 QKTEKKKCVHV

-80 NTAVSSGTNEDDSE
+80 NTAASSGTNEDDSE
-94 TGPDEEET
+94 TGPDDEET
-102 NDQKDSADKAE
+102 NDQKDSANKAE
-113 NGGKQ
+113 N
-118 KDSADKAED
+118 
-127 DEKQEDAPSV
+127 APSV

-144 DTAVPGGTVIP
+144 DTTVPGGTVIP

-177 LELNGVTEEAQP
+177 LELSGVTEEAQP

-203 AQVGEKSEVG
+203 AQVGAESEAG
-213 GEGEEKLLITGWTC
+213 KEEKLPITGWSC
-227 SEYVQDEEGRWPLEG
+227 NEYVQDEEGRWPLEG

-256 AEDADALVVE
+256 AEDVDAPVVE

-271 DQAALTAVSG
+271 DQAAMPVVSG
-281 TAVLH
+281 ECVLN
-286 VSFKA
+286 VSFNSGEEFKS
-291 GKEAKDLYF
+291 LYF
-300 DGNNFSSYNNDVM
+300 DGNKFSSVNNDVM
-313 DLLKQ
+313 KLL
-318 NGIRVTS
+318 NDHGIKVTN
-325 SGKDR
+325 SGENS
-330 FQLIMTKASI
+330 FQLRMTKATI
-340 QNLQLSQGTW
+340 QNLELSQGTW
-350 EIELNGSNV
+350 EIVLNGSNV
-359 LEGKG
+359 LKGKG
-364 KYVAG
+364 KGFSG

-376 NVSATIKAGTAP
+376 YVSATIKAETAS
-388 ASLTAHNYPT
+388 ASLTVKNSPT
-398 TGSSDG
+398 KRTSDDASSA
-404 SCGIQVAGSLTI
+404 IVVAGSLTI
-416 ESGTIEAT
+416 ESGTIEA
-424 AKAGSNSAPDS
+424 AAYAEQNSDPVS
-435 GAILVGTTGTLNI
+435 GAIVVQSNGTLNI
-448 NGGSV
+448 SGGSV
-453 TAAGTGK
+453 TAAGIHK
-460 KGVYVRGNFQMTG
+460 NGVYVRRNFQMTG

-481 GEPGIE
+481 GKPGIE
-487 NVGSFELSD
+487 NVGSFELSG
-496 GTISTKSN
+496 GTISTN
-504 SGGIGFLQGRGSA
+504 GGPGFLQRGGTA
-517 TIKAKE
+517 TIQAKE
-523 LNTDRLYINGDGS
+523 LNTDRLYINGNSS

-550 TINSGTLTNAGEF
+550 IIDSGTLTNAGEF
-563 VSNGPFEKGKYGTF
+563 VLNGAFEKGKYGTF
-577 NNTGTIS
+577 INNGTIS
-584 GSGSLPDDAK
+584 GTGSLPDGVK
-594 QTPDEIKDYTKKISK
+594 QIPDNITVYKAEISADYC
-609 DYYKNMSID
+609 DNMSIN
-618 VPNLAAIQKPANAGN
+618 VQNLAAIQKPVNAGN

-646 GAGTIDKETGR
+646 GVGTIDKERGQLR
-657 LKVTKAGVFKI
+657 VTKAGVFKI
-668 KVNTQESGFYKEGE
+668 KVNTQASGFYKAGE

-690 VNKAAFP
+690 VNKAKFP

-709 IYNGSKGYPAA
+709 EYRGAQGYPAA
-720 TISTTGIPDGARYEY
+720 AISASSIPSGARYEY
-735 QLKNTNRTDDLQEEQ
+735 QLKSTNRKDDLQEDQ

-774 DNYESKIFCSDNQTD
+774 DNYKSKIFCSGNQTN
-789 ITKRRF
+789 ITKRKF
-795 LDTKVTLEPQ
+795 TDTKVTLEPE

-826 ASGAEVDKADY
+826 ASRDAVDRADY
-837 TIQYWTYW
+837 IIQYWTYW
-845 TGTGNSEVTE
+845 TGTDNSIVTE
-855 RKDAGTYTVHL
+855 RKDAGTYTVYL
-866 IGQENYTNE
+866 LGQRNYTNE
-875 SNGAILTIDKCK
+875 SKQAILTIDKCK

-895 SFDKVYDGTTDITEE
+895 SFDKVYDGTTDIKEE

-921 GIPDSQDVRADQ
+921 GTPDSRDVRADQ
-933 VNLAYQ
+933 VNWAYQ

-946 DIEAANI
+946 NIEAANI

-958 NAKNYELTENSAS
+958 NAKNYELTENSTS
-971 VKGSII
+971 IKGNIV

-997 QKPQILASVETGL
+997 QKPQIHASVETGL

-1050 DNFNDAVKTVDVTVQ
+1050 DNFNDAVKTLNVTVQ
-1065 QASSNS
+1065 QAPSSS
-1071 GSHSGGGKDSGGKD
+1071 GSHSGGG
-1085 SSGKGSSGKG
+1085 GKGSSGKG
-1095 SSGKSSSGSSGTVT
+1095 SSGKSSSGKSSSGSSSTVT

-1171 WWAFGADGYLS
+1171 WWAFGAEGYLS
-1182 TGWLYDTLYQGWFY
+1182 TGWIYDTLHQGWFY
-1196 MDENQGMLTGWQFI
+1196 MDENQGTLTGWQFI
-1210 NGKWYYLNPSHDGSA
+1210 NGKWYYLNPNQDGSA
-1225 GIMYSN
+1225 GIMYSK

>member
-1 MKGIRRAAAM
+1 MKGIRRAAAV

-113 NGGKQ
+113 N
-118 KDSADKAED
+118 
-127 DEKQEDAPSV
+127 APSV

-144 DTAVPGGTVIP
+144 DTTVPSGTVIP

-177 LELNGVTEEAQP
+177 LELNGVTEESQP

-203 AQVGEKSEVG
+203 AQVGAESEAG
-213 GEGEEKLLITGWTC
+213 KEEKLPITGWSC
-227 SEYVQDEEGRWPLEG
+227 NEYVQDEEGRWPLEG

-247 AELPEAYEL
+247 AELPEVYEL
-256 AEDADALVVE
+256 AEDAEALVVE

-271 DQAALTAVSG
+271 DQAAMPVVSG
-281 TAVLH
+281 KCVLN
-286 VSFKA
+286 VSFNSGEEFK
-291 GKEAKDLYF
+291 GLYF
-300 DGNNFSSYNNDVM
+300 DGNKFSSVNNDVM
-313 DLLKQ
+313 KLL
-318 NGIRVTS
+318 NDHGIKVTN
-325 SGKDR
+325 SGENS
-330 FQLIMTKASI
+330 FQLRMTNATI
-340 QNLQLSQGTW
+340 QNLELSQGTW
-350 EIELNGSNV
+350 EIVLNGSNV
-359 LEGKG
+359 LKGKG
-364 KYVAG
+364 KGFSG

-376 NVSATIKAGTAP
+376 YVSATIKAETAS
-388 ASLTAHNYPT
+388 ASLTVKNSPT
-398 TGSSDG
+398 KRTSDDASSA
-404 SCGIQVAGSLTI
+404 IVVAGSLTI
-416 ESGTIEAT
+416 ESGTIEA
-424 AKAGSNSAPDS
+424 AAYAEQNSDPVS
-435 GAILVGTTGTLNI
+435 GAIVVQSNGTLNI

-453 TAAGTGK
+453 TATGTHK
-460 KGVYVRGNFQMTG
+460 NGVYVLNNFQMTG
-473 GSLTVTGS
+473 GSLKVTGS
-481 GEPGIE
+481 GKPGIE
-487 NVGSFELSD
+487 NVGSFELSG

-504 SGGIGFLQGRGSA
+504 SDGIGFLQGRGSV

-523 LNTDRLYINGDGS
+523 LNTDRLYITGDSS
-536 FTVAKGGKVTSGST
+536 FTVASVGKVTSEST
-550 TINSGTLTNAGEF
+550 IINSGTLINEGEF
-563 VSNGPFEKGKYGTF
+563 VSNGPFVKNEKGTF
-577 NNTGTIS
+577 INKGTIS

-594 QTPDEIKDYTKKISK
+594 QTPDPITVYTAEISEN
-609 DYYKNMSID
+609 YKENRSID
-618 VPNLAAIQKPANAGN
+618 VKNLAAIQKPVKAGN
-633 LQYELVEDTGSDK
+633 LQYELAEYTGSDK
-646 GAGTIDKETGR
+646 GEGTIDKETGH
-657 LKVTKAGVFKI
+657 LTVTKAGVFKI
-668 KVNTQESGFYKEGE
+668 KVNTQASGFYKAGE
-682 NPVYITLT
+682 NPVDITLT

-697 DSWNLTVTAASG
+697 DHWNLIVTAASG

-720 TISTTGIPDGARYEY
+720 DISASSIPSDAKYEY
-735 QLKNTNRTDDLQEEQ
+735 QLKSTNRKDDLQEDQ

-764 GQFVFVRVTV
+764 DQYVFVRVTV
-774 DNYESKIFCSDNQTD
+774 DNYKPKIFCSGNQTN
-789 ITKRRF
+789 ITKRNF
-795 LDTKVTLEPQ
+795 TDTKVTLEPE

-811 QSWSPEIKVVENWQG
+811 QSWSPKIKVVENWQG
-826 ASGAEVDKADY
+826 ASGNEVDTADY

-845 TGTGNSEVTE
+845 TGTYNKEVTE
-855 RKDAGTYTVHL
+855 RKDAGTYTVWL
-866 IGQENYTNE
+866 MGKNKNYWANNTTA
-875 SNGAILTIDKCK
+875 SFTIDKCK
-887 LNARITGD
+887 LKARITGN

-921 GIPDSQDVRADQ
+921 STPDSQDVRADQ

-946 DIEAANI
+946 NIEAANI

-958 NAKNYELTENSAS
+958 NAKNYELTENSTS
-971 VKGSII
+971 IKGNIV

-997 QKPQILASVETGL
+997 QKPQIHASVETGL

-1050 DNFNDAVKTVDVTVQ
+1050 ANFNDAVKTVNVTVQ
-1065 QASSNS
+1065 KVSSSS
-1071 GSHSGGGKDSGGKD
+1071 GSHSGGG
-1085 SSGKGSSGKG
+1085 GKG

-1171 WWAFGADGYLS
+1171 WWAFGAEGYLS
-1182 TGWLYDTLYQGWFY
+1182 TGWIYDTLYQGWFY

-1210 NGKWYYLNPSHDGSA
+1210 NGKWYYLNSNQDGSA
-1225 GIMYSN
+1225 GIMYSK

>member
-1 MKGIRRAAAM
+1 MKGIRRAAAV

-32 QKTERKKCVHV
+32 QKTEKKKCVHV

-80 NTAVSSGTNEDDSE
+80 NIAASSGTGADDSE
-94 TGPDEEET
+94 NGPDDEET
-102 NDQKDSADKAE
+102 ND
-113 NGGKQ
+113 Q

-144 DTAVPGGTVIP
+144 DTTVPGGTVIP

-177 LELNGVTEEAQP
+177 LELSGVTEEAQP
-189 SFEEVTEYLPEAII
+189 SFEEVTEYLPEAIV
-203 AQVGEKSEVG
+203 AQVGEESEAG
-213 GEGEEKLLITGWTC
+213 KEEKLSITGWSC
-227 SEYVQDEEGRWPLEG
+227 NEYVQDEEGRWPLEG

-256 AEDADALVVE
+256 AEDAEALVVE

-271 DQAALTAVSG
+271 DQAAMPVVSG
-281 TAVLH
+281 ERVLN
-286 VSFKA
+286 VSFNSGDEVKS
-291 GKEAKDLYF
+291 LYF
-300 DGNNFSSYNNDVM
+300 DGENFSSVYSDVM
-313 DLLKQ
+313 DLLKAR
-318 NGIRVTS
+318 GITVTS
-325 SGKDR
+325 LGENS
-330 FQLIMTKASI
+330 FQLTMTNASI
-340 QNLQLSQGTW
+340 QYLELSQGTW
-350 EIELNGSNV
+350 EIVLNGSNE
-359 LEGKG
+359 LKGKG
-364 KYVAG
+364 KGVGG
-369 CGLRIND
+369 CGLRIN
-376 NVSATIKAGTAP
+376 NWVSATIEAGTAP
-388 ASLTAHNYPT
+388 ASLKAKNSPT
-398 TGSSDG
+398 TGRSDPSS
-404 SCGIQVAGSLTI
+404 GIVVAGNLTI

-424 AKAGSNSAPDS
+424 AYAGNNSDPFS
-435 GAILVGTTGTLNI
+435 GGIVVGSDGTLNI
-448 NGGSV
+448 NGGAV

-460 KGVYVRGNFQMTG
+460 NGVLVRGNFQMTG
-473 GSLTVTGS
+473 GSLTATGS
-481 GEPGIE
+481 GKPGIE
-487 NVGSFELSD
+487 NEGSFELSD
-496 GTISTKSN
+496 GTISTSSD
-504 SGGIGFLQGRGSA
+504 SGGTGFVQRGKPA
-517 TIKAKE
+517 MIRAK
-523 LNTDRLYINGDGS
+523 LITDRLCITGNSS
-536 FTVAKGGKVTSGST
+536 FTVARGGKVTSESTIIKSGS
-550 TINSGTLTNAGEF
+550 TLTNEGEF
-563 VSNGPFEKGKYGTF
+563 VSNGAFEKEKDGTF
-577 NNTGTIS
+577 INKGTIS
-584 GSGSLPDDAK
+584 GTGSLPDGAK
-594 QTPDEIKDYTKKISK
+594 QIPDNITVYTAKISA
-609 DYYKNMSID
+609 DYRDNMSID
-618 VPNLAAIQKPANAGN
+618 VKNLAAIQKPVNAGN
-633 LQYELVEDTGSDK
+633 LQYELAEYTGSDK
-646 GAGTIDKETGR
+646 GEGTINEKTGQ
-657 LKVTKAGVFKI
+657 LTVTKAGVFKI
-668 KVNTQESGFYKEGE
+668 EVNTQESGLYKAGE
-682 NPVYITLT
+682 NPVCITLT

-697 DSWNLTVTAASG
+697 ASWNLIVTATSG

-720 TISTTGIPDGARYEY
+720 AINASGIPSGARYEY
-735 QLKNTNRTDDLQEEQ
+735 QLKRTSSTDDLQEDQ

-764 GQFVFVRVTV
+764 DQFVFVRVTV
-774 DNYESKIFCSDNQTD
+774 DNYESKVFCSGNQTN
-789 ITKRRF
+789 ITKRSF
-795 LDTKVTLEPQ
+795 TDTKVTLKPE

-811 QSWSPEIKVVENWQG
+811 QSWNPEIKVVENWQG
-826 ASGAEVDKADY
+826 ASEDEVNKADY
-837 TIQYWTYW
+837 TIKYWTYW
-845 TGTGNSEVTE
+845 TGTANREVRE
-855 RKDAGTYTVHL
+855 RKDAGTYTVWL
-866 IGQENYTNE
+866 MGEMKNYSDNYMTA
-875 SNGAILTIDKCK
+875 SFTIDKCK

-895 SFDKVYDGTTDITEE
+895 FFDKVYDGTTDIREE

-921 GIPDSQDVRADQ
+921 GTPDSQDVRADQ

-946 DIEAANI
+946 NIEAANI

-971 VKGSII
+971 IKGSII

-997 QKPQILASVETGL
+997 QKPQIQASVETGL

-1050 DNFNDAVKTVDVTVQ
+1050 VNFNDAVKTVNVTVQ
-1065 QASSNS
+1065 QAPSSS
-1071 GSHSGGGKDSGGKD
+1071 GSHSGGGKGSG
-1085 SSGKGSSGKG
+1085 GKG
-1095 SSGKSSSGSSGTVT
+1095 SSGKSSSVSSGTVT

-1171 WWAFGADGYLS
+1171 WWAFGAEGYLS
-1182 TGWLYDTLYQGWFY
+1182 TGWIYDTLHQGWFY

-1210 NGKWYYLNPSHDGSA
+1210 NGKWYYLNSNQDGSA
-1225 GIMYSN
+1225 GIMYSK

>member
-32 QKTERKKCVHV
+32 QKTEKKKCVHV

-65 TECTHVC
+65 TECTHIC

-94 TGPDEEET
+94 TGPDDEET
-102 NDQKDSADKAE
+102 NDQK
-113 NGGKQ
+113 N
-118 KDSADKAED
+118 SADKAED

-144 DTAVPGGTVIP
+144 DTTVPGGTVIP

-177 LELNGVTEEAQP
+177 LELSGVTEEAQP
-189 SFEEVTEYLPEAII
+189 SFEEVTEYLPQAII
-203 AQVGEKSEVG
+203 AQVGEESEAG
-213 GEGEEKLLITGWTC
+213 KEEKLPITGWSC
-227 SEYVQDEEGRWPLEG
+227 NEYVQDEEGCWPLEG

-256 AEDADALVVE
+256 AEDVDALVVE

-271 DQAALTAVSG
+271 DQAALTAYDPNNV
-281 TAVLH
+281 VLS
-286 VSFKA
+286 VNFEEGESFKNLA
-291 GKEAKDLYF
+291 YNESG
-300 DGNNFSSYNNDVM
+300 FSSLRNDVM
-313 DLLKQ
+313 NLLKQ
-318 NGIRVTS
+318 HGITVTS
-325 SGKDR
+325 SGENR
-330 FQLIMTKASI
+330 FQLIMTNASI
-340 QNLQLSQGTW
+340 QNLELSRGTW
-350 EIELNGSNV
+350 EIVLNESNV
-359 LEGKG
+359 LKGKG
-364 KYVAG
+364 TQVG
-369 CGLRIND
+369 GVGLKIKE

-398 TGSSDG
+398 TGTSNDG
-404 SCGIQVAGSLTI
+404 SSGIAVEGNLTI

-424 AKAGSNSAPDS
+424 ADAGKNSAPFS
-435 GAILVGTTGTLNI
+435 GGIVVGREGILNI
-448 NGGSV
+448 NGGAV

-460 KGVYVRGNFQMTG
+460 NGVFVRGNFRMKG
-473 GSLTVTGS
+473 GSLTATGS
-481 GEPGIE
+481 RKPGIE
-487 NVGSFELSD
+487 NEGTFELSG
-496 GTISTKSN
+496 GTISTSADN
-504 SGGIGFLQGRGSA
+504 GGTGFVQRGKPA
-517 TIKAKE
+517 MIKANE
-523 LNTDRLYINGDGS
+523 LNTDRLNITGNSS
-536 FTVAKGGKVTSGST
+536 FTVARGGKVTSGST
-550 TINSGTLTNAGEF
+550 IINSGTLTNEGKF
-563 VSNGPFEKGKYGTF
+563 VSNGPFVKEKDGTF
-577 NNTGTIS
+577 INKGTIS
-584 GSGSLPDDAK
+584 GNGSLPDDLK
-594 QTPDEIKDYTKKISK
+594 QKPGNITVNQAEISAGYRD
-609 DYYKNMSID
+609 NMLID
-618 VPNLAAIQKPANAGN
+618 VPSLAGIHKPVNAGN
-633 LQYELVEDTGSDK
+633 LQYELAEYTGSDK
-646 GAGTIDKETGR
+646 GEGTINEETGQ
-657 LKVTKAGVFKI
+657 LTVKKAGVFKI
-668 KVNTQESGFYKEGE
+668 KVNTQASGLYEAGK

-697 DSWNLTVTAASG
+697 DHWNLIVTATSD

-720 TISTTGIPDGARYEY
+720 AISASGIPKGAGYEY
-735 QLKNTNRTDDLQEEQ
+735 QLKRTKNTDDLQEDQ

-764 GQFVFVRVTV
+764 EQFVFVRVTV
-774 DNYESKIFCSDNQTD
+774 DNYESKVFCSDNRTS
-789 ITKRRF
+789 ITERSF
-795 LDTKVTLEPQ
+795 TDTKVTLEPEI
-805 TVIYNG
+805 VIYNG
-811 QSWSPEIKVVENWQG
+811 QSRNPEIKVVENWQG
-826 ASGAEVDKADY
+826 TSGDEVNKADY
-837 TIQYWTYW
+837 TIKYWTYW
-845 TGTGNSEVTE
+845 TGTDNSIVRE

-866 IGQENYTNE
+866 LGQGNYKNE
-875 SNGAILTIDKCK
+875 SNTAIFTIDKCK
-887 LNARITGD
+887 LNARITGY

-921 GIPDSQDVRADQ
+921 GTPDSQDVRADQ

-958 NAKNYELTENSAS
+958 NAKNYELTENSTS
-971 VKGSII
+971 IKGNIV

-997 QKPQILASVETGL
+997 QKPQIQASVETGL

-1050 DNFNDAVKTVDVTVQ
+1050 ANFNDAVKTVNVTVQ
-1065 QASSNS
+1065 QAPSSS
-1071 GSHSGGGKDSGGKD
+1071 GSHSGGG
-1085 SSGKGSSGKG
+1085 GKG

-1171 WWAFGADGYLS
+1171 WWAFGAEGYLS
-1182 TGWLYDTLYQGWFY
+1182 TGWIYDTLYQGWFY

-1210 NGKWYYLNPSHDGSA
+1210 NGKWYYLNSNQDGSA
-1225 GIMYSN
+1225 GIMYSK

>member
-1 MKGIRRAAAM
+1 MKGIRRAAAV

-32 QKTERKKCVHV
+32 QKTEKKKCVHV
-43 HTEECYGEP
+43 HSEECYGEP

-80 NTAVSSGTNEDDSE
+80 NTAASSGMNEDDSE

-113 NGGKQ
+113 N
-118 KDSADKAED
+118 
-127 DEKQEDAPSV
+127 APSV

-144 DTAVPGGTVIP
+144 DTTVPGGTVIP

-177 LELNGVTEEAQP
+177 LELSGVTEEAQP

-203 AQVGEKSEVG
+203 AQI
-213 GEGEEKLLITGWTC
+213 GEESEAGKEGKLPITGWTC
-227 SEYVQDEEGRWPLEG
+227 NEYVQDEEGRWPLEG

-256 AEDADALVVE
+256 AEDVEAPVVE

-271 DQAALTAVSG
+271 DQAAMPVVSG
-281 TAVLH
+281 KCVLN
-286 VSFKA
+286 VSFNSGEEFK
-291 GKEAKDLYF
+291 GLYF
-300 DGNNFSSYNNDVM
+300 DGNKFSSVNNDVM
-313 DLLKQ
+313 KLL
-318 NGIRVTS
+318 NDHGIKVTN
-325 SGKDR
+325 SGENS
-330 FQLIMTKASI
+330 FQLRMTNATI
-340 QNLQLSQGTW
+340 QNLELSQGTW
-350 EIELNGSNV
+350 EIVLNGSNV
-359 LEGKG
+359 LKGKG
-364 KYVAG
+364 KGFSG

-376 NVSATIKAGTAP
+376 YVSATIKAETAS
-388 ASLTAHNYPT
+388 ASLTVKNSPT
-398 TGSSDG
+398 KRTSDDASSA
-404 SCGIQVAGSLTI
+404 IVVAGSLTI
-416 ESGTIEAT
+416 ESGTIEA
-424 AKAGSNSAPDS
+424 AAYAEQNSDPVS
-435 GAILVGTTGTLNI
+435 GAIVVQSNGTLNI
-448 NGGSV
+448 SGGSV
-453 TAAGTGK
+453 TAAGTHK
-460 KGVYVRGNFQMTG
+460 NGVYVRRNFQMTG

-481 GEPGIE
+481 GKPGIE
-487 NVGSFELSD
+487 NEGNFKLSG

-504 SGGIGFLQGRGSA
+504 SDGIGFLQRGGSA
-517 TIKAKE
+517 TIQARE
-523 LNTDRLYINGDGS
+523 LNTDRLNITGNSS
-536 FTVAKGGKVTSGST
+536 FTVARGGKVTSGST
-550 TINSGTLTNAGEF
+550 IINSGTLTNEGEF
-563 VSNGPFEKGKYGTF
+563 VSNGPFVKEENGRF
-577 NNTGTIS
+577 INTGTIS
-584 GSGSLPDDAK
+584 GNGSLPDDVK
-594 QTPDEIKDYTKKISK
+594 QTPDKITGHKTKISA
-609 DYYKNMSID
+609 DYCNNMSIN
-618 VPNLAAIQKPANAGN
+618 VQNLAAIQKPVNAGD
-633 LQYELVEDTGSDK
+633 LQYELVKYTGSDK
-646 GAGTIDKETGR
+646 GEGTIDKKTGQ
-657 LKVTKAGVFKI
+657 LTVTKAGVFKI
-668 KVNTQESGFYKEGE
+668 KVNTQASGFYKAGE
-682 NPVYITLT
+682 NPVDITLT

-697 DSWNLTVTAASG
+697 DHWNLTVTAASG
-709 IYNGSKGYPAA
+709 EYMGAQGYLAA
-720 TISTTGIPDGARYEY
+720 TISPIGIPDGARYEY
-735 QLKNTNRTDDLQEEQ
+735 QLKSTKSTDDLQEDQ

-764 GQFVFVRVTV
+764 DQYVFVRVTV
-774 DNYESKIFCSDNQTD
+774 DNYKPKIFCSGNQTN
-789 ITKRRF
+789 ITKRNF
-795 LDTKVTLEPQ
+795 TDTKVTLEPE

-811 QSWSPEIKVVENWQG
+811 QSWSPKIKVVENWQG
-826 ASGAEVDKADY
+826 ASGNEVDTADY

-845 TGTGNSEVTE
+845 TGPYNKEVTE
-855 RKDAGTYTVHL
+855 RKDAGTYTVWL
-866 IGQENYTNE
+866 MGKNKNYWANNTTA
-875 SNGAILTIDKCK
+875 SFTIDKCK
-887 LNARITGD
+887 LKARITGN
-895 SFDKVYDGTTDITEE
+895 SFDKVYDGTTDIREE

-921 GIPDSQDVRADQ
+921 GTPDSQDVRADQ

-946 DIEAANI
+946 NIEAANI

-958 NAKNYELTENSAS
+958 NAKNYELTENSTS
-971 VKGSII
+971 IKGNIV

-997 QKPQILASVETGL
+997 QKPQIHASVETGL

-1050 DNFNDAVKTVDVTVQ
+1050 ANVTDAVKTVNVTVQ
-1065 QASSNS
+1065 KVSSSS
-1071 GSHSGGGKDSGGKD
+1071 GSHSGGGKDSGGK
-1085 SSGKGSSGKG
+1085 GSSGKG
-1095 SSGKSSSGSSGTVT
+1095 SSGSSGTVT

-1171 WWAFGADGYLS
+1171 WWAFGAEGYLS
-1182 TGWLYDTLYQGWFY
+1182 TGWIYDTLYQGWFY

-1210 NGKWYYLNPSHDGSA
+1210 NGKWYYLNSNQDGSA
-1225 GIMYSN
+1225 GIMYSK